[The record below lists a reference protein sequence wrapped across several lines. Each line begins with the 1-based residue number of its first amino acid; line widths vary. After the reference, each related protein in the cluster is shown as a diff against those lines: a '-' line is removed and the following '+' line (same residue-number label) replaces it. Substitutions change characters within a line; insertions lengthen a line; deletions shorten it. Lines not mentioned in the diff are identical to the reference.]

1 MHRTTPVITNTPSV
15 SQTYRTAILS
25 EFKGIDETVNPF
37 SAVKNSAKECTNLYI
52 DDEGT
57 LVTRPRVEF
66 VQDLPKNERYYK
78 TFKLYHKTKKWFWV
92 SVYLNPFQVYVKDS
106 VASKFEEYTVSSSI
120 DIEEPT
126 FFHND
131 QNIFVIGSKANGTSV
146 LYVATFDF
154 NSGTINLKEPT
165 YYLPTSQLYDIE
177 SDSYYTLN
185 EQANL
190 WTSASA
196 ATMYWSLKTISNP
209 VYRKR
214 DLKIVKN
221 EYYDSYKAGNGVT
234 NVYTDDFLLYDHI
247 TQVTLKTDTPTT
259 YECKVL
265 FPDETTTKS
274 IETNVEAL
282 DLTYDPEYDLF
293 IYYDWDEGVVHF
305 NKDNKDEMVNI
316 PSTRGIITDIRNK
329 ILCVIERDRYL
340 HIYSY
345 SKDGTMTELKKF
357 DCGKDGEPTT
367 YRYATLD
374 SIHRKLYV
382 RKMVNGTLEY
392 TGDGH
397 IDFSDLKNI
406 ERVKSDSFDN
416 DPVFNVYYYD
426 VINNITYVETH
437 KGVWDSIDKYVRY
450 SIDKD
455 GVATEQ
461 KYFSNFGTNDRI
473 EIDANG
479 HQLIHLNPEGKIFDN
494 GKIINYDHTGS
505 KFTYI
510 SINDNLLTFFI
521 APGSNYYVISKYK
534 SDTAQPLLYIDMP
547 IEADP
552 PKHINR
558 VSRFNN
564 NFVFWS
570 TKSNTVY
577 FTRYNDPTYIPA
589 SYYEAYGGA
598 NGVKG
603 VLRISDEYLA
613 VLKED
618 QAYITWT
625 KDNLFYSNELRVH
638 TGCSQEDACIVCNY
652 SNLPIM
658 VNNDGVWSLGQSSSV
673 NYQDTV
679 FGSISDR
686 IDKGFTEYLPDK
698 YVLHNHKYYTYI
710 GYNRDESGIIW
721 MYDNRINMWFKWVL
735 PITITDFIEIDDVTY
750 IVSTYSNK
758 HNELY
763 RLNPYG
769 KQVDDDV
776 QYLDEVQRTNP
787 KYINIT
793 WKWVSQP
800 LPLNTLNFKKRIKY
814 LKLIFANKYESDH
827 ITFKY
832 WFRTYTQTEY
842 PTNPRTYTAEITTLK
857 TQKLKP
863 RIPKFDF
870 LQIIL
875 ESNND
880 SDQFEDGVGDT
891 ISTTLND
898 KIGFVSI
905 ALNYLLLEG

>member
-66 VQDLPKNERYYK
+66 VQTFLHTKGRYYK
-78 TFKLYHKTKKWFWV
+78 TFKLYDKTQKWFWV
-92 SVYLNPFQVYVKDS
+92 SVYLDPFEVYVKDS
-106 VASKFEEYTVSSSI
+106 VASNFTQYTTPSSI

-131 QNIFVIGSKANGTSV
+131 QNIFVIGSKADGTSV

-154 NSGTINLKEPT
+154 DSDTINFKEPT

-185 EQANL
+185 EQGNL

-196 ATMYWSLKTISNP
+196 ATMHWSLKTISNP

-221 EYYDSYKAGNGVT
+221 EYYDSYKVEGDLRSFYIDY
-234 NVYTDDFLLYDHI
+234 YTDDFLLYDHI
-247 TQVTLKTDTPTT
+247 TQVISTPNAPITSD
-259 YECKVL
+259 CSVWFADK
-265 FPDETTTKS
+265 TTKS
-274 IETNVEAL
+274 ITTTGGRVV

-293 IYYDWDEGVVHF
+293 IYELNGFVYF
-305 NKDNKDEMVNI
+305 NNVKMD
-316 PSTRGIITDIRNK
+316 GISLTVQTKTDIRNK
-329 ILCVIERDRYL
+329 ILCTIEQIEGKGFLR
-340 HIYSY
+340 IYSY
-345 SKDGTMTELKKF
+345 SKNKTITKLKEF
-357 DCGKDGEPTT
+357 ECNDSAD
-367 YRYATLD
+367 YRYATFD
-374 SIHRKLYV
+374 SIHHKLY
-382 RKMVNGTLEY
+382 MFELLSGISNYLGAGY
-392 TGDGH
+392 
-397 IDFSDLKNI
+397 IDFSDLNNI
-406 ERVKSDSFDN
+406 TRVESDSFDN
-416 DPVFNVYYYD
+416 DPVDRVYYYD
-426 VINNITYVETH
+426 VINNITYVRTH
-437 KGVWDSIDKYVRY
+437 KDVRY

-455 GVATEQ
+455 GVVTEQ

-473 EIDANG
+473 EIDTNG
-479 HQLIHLNPEGKIFDN
+479 HQLIRLNPEGKIFDN
-494 GKIINYDHTGS
+494 GKIIDYDHTGS
-505 KFTYI
+505 EFTYV
-510 SINDNLLTFFI
+510 SINDNLLTHLKSSS
-521 APGSNYYVISKYK
+521 GYWYVISKYK

-673 NYQDTV
+673 NYQDTM

-698 YVLHNHKYYTYI
+698 YILHNHKYYTYI

-758 HNELY
+758 NNKHNELY
-763 RLNPYG
+763 RLDPYG

-776 QYLDEVQRTNP
+776 QYLDEVHRTNP

-842 PTNPRTYTAEITTLK
+842 PTNPKTYTAEIATLK

-891 ISTTLND
+891 VSTTLND

>member
-1 MHRTTPVITNTPSV
+1 MHRTTPVVTNTPSV
-15 SQTYRTAILS
+15 SQTYKTAILS

-66 VQDLPKNERYYK
+66 VQTLPTNGRYYK
-78 TFKLYHKTKKWFWV
+78 TFKLYDKTKKWFWV
-92 SVYLNPFQVYVKDS
+92 SVYLNPFEVYVKDS
-106 VASKFEEYTVSSSI
+106 VASNFIKYTAPSSI

-131 QNIFVIGSKANGTSV
+131 QNKFVIGSKADGTSV

-154 NSGTINLKEPT
+154 DLQTINLKEPT
-165 YYLPTSQLYDIE
+165 YYLPTSQLYDVE
-177 SDSYYTLN
+177 SDSYYKLN

-196 ATMYWSLKTISNP
+196 ATMYWSLKIISNP

-221 EYYDSYKAGNGVT
+221 EYYDSYKAGYGT
-234 NVYTDDFLLYDHI
+234 KFVYTDDFLLYDHI
-247 TQVTLKTDTPTT
+247 TQVTLATSTPPTFDCT
-259 YECKVL
+259 AW
-265 FPDETTTKS
+265 FADNTTKS
-274 IETNVEAL
+274 IKTDVQAV

-293 IYYDWDEGVVHF
+293 IYRDRVEKFVYFDN
-305 NKDNKDEMVNI
+305 NKMEDISSV
-316 PSTRGIITDIRNK
+316 SRIITDIRNK
-329 ILCVIERDRYL
+329 ILCAIEDERFL

-345 SKDGTMTELKKF
+345 SKNKTITKLKDI
-357 DCGKDGEPTT
+357 DCAEAGESAT
-367 YRYATLD
+367 YEFGALD
-374 SIHRKLYV
+374 SIHHKLYME
-382 RKMVNGTLEY
+382 KNVNE
-392 TGDGH
+392 TGKTRGGGH

-406 ERVKSDSFDN
+406 KRITSDSFDN
-416 DPVFNVYYYD
+416 DPVYYVYYYD
-426 VINNITYVETH
+426 VINNITYVETRF
-437 KGVWDSIDKYVRY
+437 DSWY

-455 GVATEQ
+455 GVAIKQ

-494 GKIINYDHTGS
+494 GKIIDYDHTDNGL
-505 KFTYI
+505 TYV
-510 SINDNLLTFFI
+510 SINDNLLTYLTES
-521 APGSNYYVISKYK
+521 GSGYYVISKYK

-638 TGCSQEDACIVCNY
+638 TGCSQEEACIVCNY

-673 NYQDTV
+673 TYQDTV
-679 FGSISDR
+679 FGSISDK

-698 YVLHNHKYYTYI
+698 YILHNHKYYTYI

-758 HNELY
+758 NNELY

-776 QYLDEVQRTNP
+776 QYLDEVYRKNP

-870 LQIIL
+870 LQIVL

-891 ISTTLND
+891 VSTTLND

>member
-1 MHRTTPVITNTPSV
+1 MHRTTPVVTNTPSV
-15 SQTYRTAILS
+15 SQTYKTAILS

-37 SAVKNSAKECTNLYI
+37 SAVKNSAKECTNLYV

-57 LVTRPRVEF
+57 MVTRPRVEF
-66 VQDLPKNERYYK
+66 VQTLPTNERYYK
-78 TFKLYHKTKKWFWV
+78 TFKLYDETQKWFWV
-92 SVYLNPFQVYVKDS
+92 SVYLKPFEVYVKDS
-106 VASKFEEYTVSSSI
+106 VASNFIKYTTPSSI

-131 QNIFVIGSKANGTSV
+131 QNKFVIGSKADGTSK
-146 LYVATFDF
+146 LYVATFNFTTHNVTFSDPDF
-154 NSGTINLKEPT
+154 
-165 YYLPTSQLYDIE
+165 YVPTSQLYDVT
-177 SDSYYTLN
+177 SDSYFALN
-185 EQANL
+185 EQGNL
-190 WTSASA
+190 WTSASSA
-196 ATMYWSLKTISNP
+196 VTYWSLDSLQDETFRKKDFNIAKNDYYTQINTLDCSKTST
-209 VYRKR
+209 
-214 DLKIVKN
+214 
-221 EYYDSYKAGNGVT
+221 S
-234 NVYTDDFLLYDHI
+234 FLLHDFI
-247 TQVTLKTDTPTT
+247 TSYNYTGESHDFAKIIYADGNIKRFNYPTNA
-259 YECKVL
+259 
-265 FPDETTTKS
+265 PDK
-274 IETNVEAL
+274 NYVYL
-282 DLTYDPEYDLF
+282 VHYDPEYDFLILYTHVTGSGIKLY
-293 IYYDWDEGVVHF
+293 IYKNNNSYVIAESFEWIDVVKFKVDITNKVIIAEGIKSGGV
-305 NKDNKDEMVNI
+305 
-316 PSTRGIITDIRNK
+316 
-329 ILCVIERDRYL
+329 Y
-340 HIYSY
+340 
-345 SKDGTMTELKKF
+345 ELKLWSYDKNGMVSGIYTYSPT
-357 DCGKDGEPTT
+357 DREPILGAIDELHSLCLLYNDTSDIVEYINYVDKSNVKLTT
-367 YRYATLD
+367 TTIKQFLN
-374 SIHRKLYV
+374 K
-382 RKMVNGTLEY
+382 
-392 TGDGH
+392 
-397 IDFSDLKNI
+397 
-406 ERVKSDSFDN
+406 
-416 DPVFNVYYYD
+416 NVYYDIKNRKSYFANNVD
-426 VINNITYVETH
+426 YEEIYVIGDDLVLKKSENQSNIGTQDFLKILPPYNLTITLHPENRTVDYGRVGT
-437 KGVWDSIDKYVRY
+437 GLIFPSGI
-450 SIDKD
+450 D
-455 GVATEQ
+455 GV
-461 KYFSNFGTNDRI
+461 NRD
-473 EIDANG
+473 
-479 HQLIHLNPEGKIFDN
+479 LV
-494 GKIINYDHTGS
+494 
-505 KFTYI
+505 I
-510 SINDNLLTFFI
+510 SINGNIIINKGAVML
-521 APGSNYYVISKYK
+521 AYK
-534 SDTAQPLLYIDMP
+534 SSTSKPLLYIDMP
-547 IEADP
+547 IDADP
-552 PKHINR
+552 PKNINR

-570 TKSNTVY
+570 TKSNIVY

-598 NGVKG
+598 DGVKG

-638 TGCSQEDACIVCNY
+638 TGCSQEEACIVCNY

-658 VNNDGVWSLGQSSSV
+658 VNNNGVWSLGQSSSV

-698 YVLHNHKYYTYI
+698 YILHNHKYYTYI

-721 MYDNRINMWFKWVL
+721 VYDNRINMWFKWVL

-758 HNELY
+758 YNELY
-763 RLNPYG
+763 RLEPYG

-776 QYLDEVQRTNP
+776 QYLDEVHRTNP
-787 KYINIT
+787 NYKNIT

-870 LQIIL
+870 LQIVL

-891 ISTTLND
+891 VSTTLND

>member
-1 MHRTTPVITNTPSV
+1 MHRTTPIVTNTPSV

-66 VQDLPKNERYYK
+66 VQTLTTNERYYK
-78 TFKLYHKTKKWFWV
+78 TFKLYDETQKWFWV
-92 SVYLNPFQVYVKDS
+92 SVYLKPFEVYVKES
-106 VASKFEEYTVSSSI
+106 VASNFIKYTAPSI

-131 QNIFVIGSKANGTSV
+131 QNKFVIGSKADGTSV

-154 NSGTINLKEPT
+154 ESDTINLKEPT

-185 EQANL
+185 EQGNL

-221 EYYDSYKAGNGVT
+221 EYYDSYKAGDGIYS
-234 NVYTDDFLLYDHI
+234 VYTDNFLLYDHI
-247 TQVTLKTDTPTT
+247 TQVTRTTSTPPYTFK
-259 YECKVL
+259 CKAW
-265 FPDETTTKS
+265 FADQTTKS
-274 IETNVEAL
+274 ITTDVEAL
-282 DLTYDPEYDLF
+282 DLTYDPEYELF
-293 IYYDWDEGVVHF
+293 IYRDKAKGFVYF
-305 NKDNKDEMVNI
+305 DNVKMDDI
-316 PSTRGIITDIRNK
+316 PTVSRIITDIRNK
-329 ILCVIERDRYL
+329 ILCVMVGKRFLY
-340 HIYSY
+340 IYSY
-345 SKDGTMTELKKF
+345 SKDKTITELKKF
-357 DCGKDGEPTT
+357 EYGELTT
-367 YRYATLD
+367 DRSQTLD
-374 SIHRKLYV
+374 SIHHKLYI
-382 RKMVNGTLEY
+382 RKIDSE
-392 TGDGH
+392 TGKVTGEGH
-397 IDFSDLKNI
+397 IDFSDLNNI
-406 ERVKSDSFDN
+406 KHITSDSFDN
-416 DPVFNVYYYD
+416 DPVSWVYYYD
-426 VINNITYVETH
+426 VINNITYVRTY
-437 KGVWDSIDKYVRY
+437 KDVLY

-494 GKIINYDHTGS
+494 GKIIDYDHTNSG
-505 KFTYI
+505 FTYI
-510 SINDNLLTFFI
+510 SINDNLLTNLTG
-521 APGSNYYVISKYK
+521 PGSEYYVISKYK

-547 IEADP
+547 IDADP

-638 TGCSQEDACIVCNY
+638 TGCSQEEACIVCNY

-698 YVLHNHKYYTYI
+698 YILHNHKYYTYI

-758 HNELY
+758 YNELY
-763 RLNPYG
+763 RLDPYG

-776 QYLDEVQRTNP
+776 QYLDEIHRTNP
-787 KYINIT
+787 KYKNIT

-891 ISTTLND
+891 VSTTLND

>member
-1 MHRTTPVITNTPSV
+1 MHRTTPVVTNTPSV
-15 SQTYRTAILS
+15 SQTYKTAILS

-37 SAVKNSAKECTNLYI
+37 SAVKNSAKECTNLYV

-66 VQDLPKNERYYK
+66 VQTLPTNERYYK
-78 TFKLYHKTKKWFWV
+78 TFKLYDETQKWFWV
-92 SVYLNPFQVYVKDS
+92 SVYLKPFEVYVKDS
-106 VASKFEEYTVSSSI
+106 VASNFIKYAITST

-131 QNIFVIGSKANGTSV
+131 QNKFVIGSKADGTSE

-154 NSGTINLKEPT
+154 NLHTINLKEPT

-177 SDSYYTLN
+177 SDSYYALN
-185 EQANL
+185 EQGNL

-214 DLKIVKN
+214 DLNVIKN
-221 EYYDSYKAGNGVT
+221 EYYDSYKAGYGEKY
-234 NVYTDDFLLYDHI
+234 VYTDDFLLYDHI
-247 TQVTLKTDTPTT
+247 TQVTRTT
-259 YECKVL
+259 STSTTFDCKAW
-265 FPDETTTKS
+265 FADKTTKS
-274 IETNVEAL
+274 ITTDVQAIG
-282 DLTYDPEYDLF
+282 LTYDPEYDLF
-293 IYYDWDEGVVHF
+293 IYSDRVERFVYF
-305 NKDNKDEMVNI
+305 NNDKMVDI
-316 PSTRGIITDIRNK
+316 PPVEKIVIDIRNK
-329 ILCVIERDRYL
+329 ILCAIIDKRFLY
-340 HIYSY
+340 IYSY
-345 SKDGTMTELKKF
+345 SKNKTITKLAEFTYGET
-357 DCGKDGEPTT
+357 GEPTT
-367 YRYATLD
+367 YRYGTLD
-374 SIHRKLYV
+374 SIHHKLYMYKIV
-382 RKMVNGTLEY
+382 SETAKV
-392 TGDGH
+392 TGEGH
-397 IDFSDLKNI
+397 IDFSDLDNI
-406 ERVKSDSFDN
+406 KRVTSDSFDN
-416 DPVFNVYYYD
+416 DPIVHVYYYD
-426 VINNITYVETH
+426 VINNITYVET
-437 KGVWDSIDKYVRY
+437 DKYVRY

-455 GVATEQ
+455 SVTTEQ

-494 GKIINYDHTGS
+494 GKIIDYDHTNSGV
-505 KFTYI
+505 TYI
-510 SINDNLLTFFI
+510 SINDNLLTYLI
-521 APGSNYYVISKYK
+521 KNQGSNYYVMSKYK

-552 PKHINR
+552 PKNINR

-638 TGCSQEDACIVCNY
+638 TGCSQEEACIVCNY

-673 NYQDTV
+673 TYQDTV

-698 YVLHNHKYYTYI
+698 YILHNHKYYTYI
-710 GYNRDESGIIW
+710 GYNRDDSGIIW

-758 HNELY
+758 YNELY
-763 RLNPYG
+763 RLDPYG

-776 QYLDEVQRTNP
+776 QYLDEVHKTNP
-787 KYINIT
+787 NYKNIT

-842 PTNPRTYTAEITTLK
+842 PTNPKTYTAEITTLK

-863 RIPKFDF
+863 RIPRFDF

-880 SDQFEDGVGDT
+880 SDQFEDGVGNT
-891 ISTTLND
+891 VSTTLND

>member
-1 MHRTTPVITNTPSV
+1 MHRTTPIITNTPSV
-15 SQTYRTAILS
+15 SQTYKTAILS

-37 SAVKNSAKECTNLYI
+37 SAVKNSAKECTNLYV

-66 VQDLPKNERYYK
+66 VQTLPTNERYYK
-78 TFKLYHKTKKWFWV
+78 TFKLYDETQKWFWV
-92 SVYLNPFQVYVKDS
+92 SVYLKPFEVYVKDS
-106 VASKFEEYTVSSSI
+106 VASNFIKYAITST

-131 QNIFVIGSKANGTSV
+131 QNKFVIGSKADGTSA

-154 NSGTINLKEPT
+154 NLHTINLKEPT

-177 SDSYYTLN
+177 SDSYYALN
-185 EQANL
+185 EQGNL

-214 DLKIVKN
+214 DLKILKN
-221 EYYDSYKAGNGVT
+221 EYYDYFQKGGLVRYDKDN
-234 NVYTDDFLLYDHI
+234 FLLYDYI
-247 TQVTLKTDTPTT
+247 SKWTLNTSTNKYDCSIFFADKSTKTVSVSFEPKKIAYD
-259 YECKVL
+259 
-265 FPDETTTKS
+265 
-274 IETNVEAL
+274 VEN
-282 DLTYDPEYDLF
+282 DFF
-293 IYYDWDEGVVHF
+293 IILG
-305 NKDNKDEMVNI
+305 
-316 PSTRGIITDIRNK
+316 STRCYINGNETMDISEDLYAPKIDTRNSVIVGYNDLYTK
-329 ILCVIERDRYL
+329 IY
-340 HIYSY
+340 IYSY
-345 SKDGTMTELKKF
+345 SDIGSVIKKAEFTVGAPSGSQAFITIDQLHKRVYLMKNMTTKF
-357 DCGKDGEPTT
+357 LG
-367 YRYATLD
+367 
-374 SIHRKLYV
+374 
-382 RKMVNGTLEY
+382 N
-392 TGDGH
+392 GH
-397 IDFSDLKNI
+397 IDFSDINNI
-406 ERVKSDSFDN
+406 KYEASDDFDA
-416 DPVFNVYYYD
+416 DPVSSVIYYD
-426 VINNITYVETH
+426 VDKNLAFVETD
-437 KGVWDSIDKYVRY
+437 KGFMY
-450 SIDKD
+450 SIDSNN
-455 GVATEQ
+455 VAT
-461 KYFSNFGTNDRI
+461 KKDYWSNIGTND
-473 EIDANG
+473 EISINRQG
-479 HQLIHLNPEGKIFDN
+479 HQLIHLRPEGKIVDN
-494 GKIINYDHTGS
+494 GRITSSTTEIVEGS
-505 KFTYI
+505 VRV
-510 SINDNLLTFFI
+510 SVNDNI
-521 APGSNYYVISKYK
+521 ISYYEAYQDAKIYQIFKYK

-552 PKHINR
+552 PKNINR

-638 TGCSQEDACIVCNY
+638 TGCSQEEACIVCNY

-673 NYQDTV
+673 TYQDTV

-686 IDKGFTEYLPDK
+686 IDKGFTEYLPNK
-698 YVLHNHKYYTYI
+698 YILHNHKYYTYI
-710 GYNRDESGIIW
+710 GYNRDDSGIIW

-758 HNELY
+758 YNELY
-763 RLNPYG
+763 RLDPYG

-776 QYLDEVQRTNP
+776 QYLDEVHKTTPNY
-787 KYINIT
+787 KNIN

-842 PTNPRTYTAEITTLK
+842 PTNPKTYTAEITTLK

-863 RIPKFDF
+863 RIPRFDF

-880 SDQFEDGVGDT
+880 SDQFEDGVGNT
-891 ISTTLND
+891 VSTTLND

>member
-1 MHRTTPVITNTPSV
+1 MHRTTPVVTNTPSV
-15 SQTYRTAILS
+15 SQTYKTAILS

-37 SAVKNSAKECTNLYI
+37 SAVKNSAKECTNLYV

-66 VQDLPKNERYYK
+66 VQTLPTNERYYK
-78 TFKLYHKTKKWFWV
+78 TFKLYDETQKWFWV
-92 SVYLNPFQVYVKDS
+92 SVYLKPFEVYVKDS
-106 VASKFEEYTVSSSI
+106 VASDFIKYAVTST

-131 QNIFVIGSKANGTSV
+131 QNKFVIGSKADGTSE

-154 NSGTINLKEPT
+154 NLHTINLKEPT

-177 SDSYYTLN
+177 SDSYYALN
-185 EQANL
+185 EQGNL

-214 DLKIVKN
+214 DLNVIKN
-221 EYYDSYKAGNGVT
+221 EYYDSYKAGYGEKY
-234 NVYTDDFLLYDHI
+234 VYTDDFLLYDHI
-247 TQVTLKTDTPTT
+247 TQVTRTT
-259 YECKVL
+259 STSTTFDCKAW
-265 FPDETTTKS
+265 FADKTTKS
-274 IETNVEAL
+274 ITTDVQAIG
-282 DLTYDPEYDLF
+282 LTYDPEYDLF
-293 IYYDWDEGVVHF
+293 IYSDRVERFVYF
-305 NKDNKDEMVNI
+305 NNDKMVDI
-316 PSTRGIITDIRNK
+316 PPVEKIVIDIRNK
-329 ILCVIERDRYL
+329 ILCAIIDKRFLY
-340 HIYSY
+340 IYSY
-345 SKDGTMTELKKF
+345 SKNKTITKLAEFTYGET
-357 DCGKDGEPTT
+357 GEPTT
-367 YRYATLD
+367 YRYGTLD
-374 SIHRKLYV
+374 SIHHKLYMYKIV
-382 RKMVNGTLEY
+382 SETAKV
-392 TGDGH
+392 TGEGH
-397 IDFSDLKNI
+397 IDFSDLDNI
-406 ERVKSDSFDN
+406 KRVTSDSFDN
-416 DPVFNVYYYD
+416 DPIDRVYYYD
-426 VINNITYVETH
+426 VINNITYVETNKH
-437 KGVWDSIDKYVRY
+437 VRY

-455 GVATEQ
+455 GVTTEQ

-494 GKIINYDHTGS
+494 GKIIDYDHTNSGV
-505 KFTYI
+505 TYI
-510 SINDNLLTFFI
+510 SINDNLLTYLI
-521 APGSNYYVISKYK
+521 KNPGSNYYVMSKYK

-552 PKHINR
+552 PKNINR

-638 TGCSQEDACIVCNY
+638 TGCSQEEACIVCNY

-673 NYQDTV
+673 TYQDTV

-698 YVLHNHKYYTYI
+698 YILHNHKYYTYI
-710 GYNRDESGIIW
+710 GYNRDDSGIIW

-758 HNELY
+758 YNELY
-763 RLNPYG
+763 RLDPYG

-776 QYLDEVQRTNP
+776 QYLDEVHKTNP
-787 KYINIT
+787 NYKNIT

-842 PTNPRTYTAEITTLK
+842 PTNPKTYTAEITTLK

-863 RIPKFDF
+863 RIPRFDF

-880 SDQFEDGVGDT
+880 SDQFEDGVGNT
-891 ISTTLND
+891 VSTTLND

>member
-1 MHRTTPVITNTPSV
+1 MHRTTPIITNTPSV

-66 VQDLPKNERYYK
+66 VQTFLHTNGRYYK
-78 TFKLYHKTKKWFWV
+78 TFKLYDKTQKWFWV
-92 SVYLNPFQVYVKDS
+92 SVYLNPFEVYVKDS
-106 VASKFEEYTVSSSI
+106 VASEFEEYTTFPSI

-131 QNIFVIGSKANGTSV
+131 QNKFVIGSKADGTSV

-154 NSGTINLKEPT
+154 IAHRVKFSDPDF
-165 YYLPTSQLYDIE
+165 YVPTSQLYDVT
-177 SDSYYTLN
+177 SDSYFALN
-185 EQANL
+185 EQGNL
-190 WTSASA
+190 WTSDSSA
-196 ATMYWSLKTISNP
+196 VTYWSLDSLQDEAFRKKDFDIAKNDYYTQIDTIGCHCTTTSFLLHDFITSYNYVRESHDFAKIIYADGNIKQINYPENAPDKDDVTSLHYDPDFDLLICYTTVNHDTTIYIYKNNNYNVVVTYPRRIVDVFKVDITNKVIIFNSIDSVNGYEICVWSYTKDATASKIFSNAP
-209 VYRKR
+209 GRNRYISAI
-214 DLKIVKN
+214 DELH
-221 EYYDSYKAGNGVT
+221 SMG
-234 NVYTDDFLLYDHI
+234 LLYDR
-247 TQVTLKTDTPTT
+247 TDKKIVGYLNYADKSNVKLINTT
-259 YECKVL
+259 
-265 FPDETTTKS
+265 
-274 IETNVEAL
+274 INVKL
-282 DLTYDPEYDLF
+282 D
-293 IYYDWDEGVVHF
+293 
-305 NKDNKDEMVNI
+305 K
-316 PSTRGIITDIRNK
+316 
-329 ILCVIERDRYL
+329 
-340 HIYSY
+340 
-345 SKDGTMTELKKF
+345 
-357 DCGKDGEPTT
+357 
-367 YRYATLD
+367 
-374 SIHRKLYV
+374 
-382 RKMVNGTLEY
+382 
-392 TGDGH
+392 
-397 IDFSDLKNI
+397 
-406 ERVKSDSFDN
+406 
-416 DPVFNVYYYD
+416 NVYYD
-426 VINNITYVETH
+426 VKNRKSYFADTDNYEEIYVIGDDLVLKKSENQSNIGTQDFLKILPPKNLTITLHPENKTVDY
-437 KGVWDSIDKYVRY
+437 GR
-450 SIDKD
+450 
-455 GVATEQ
+455 
-461 KYFSNFGTNDRI
+461 FGTGFI
-473 EIDANG
+473 YPSEID
-479 HQLIHLNPEGKIFDN
+479 D
-494 GKIINYDHTGS
+494 IN
-505 KFTYI
+505 KNLAI
-510 SINDNLLTFFI
+510 SINGNIITYDGMEI
-521 APGSNYYVISKYK
+521 YGYK
-534 SDTAQPLLYIDMP
+534 SSTSKPLLYIDMP
-547 IEADP
+547 IDADP

-638 TGCSQEDACIVCNY
+638 TGCSQEEACIVCNY

-679 FGSISDR
+679 FGSISDK
-686 IDKGFTEYLPDK
+686 IDKGFTEYIPDK
-698 YVLHNHKYYTYI
+698 YILHNHKYYTYI

-721 MYDNRINMWFKWVL
+721 VYDNRINMWFKWVL

-758 HNELY
+758 YNELY
-763 RLNPYG
+763 RLDPYG

-776 QYLDEVQRTNP
+776 QYLDEVHRTNP
-787 KYINIT
+787 KYKNIT

-842 PTNPRTYTAEITTLK
+842 PTNPRTYTAEIATLK

>member
-1 MHRTTPVITNTPSV
+1 MHRTTPVVTNTPSV

-66 VQDLPKNERYYK
+66 VQTLPTNERYYK
-78 TFKLYHKTKKWFWV
+78 TFKLYDKTQKWFWV
-92 SVYLNPFQVYVKDS
+92 SVYLKPFEVWVKDS
-106 VASKFEEYTVSSSI
+106 VASDFKEYEVLSSI

-131 QNIFVIGSKANGTSV
+131 QNKFVIGSKADGTSV

-154 NSGTINLKEPT
+154 DSDTINLKEPT

-221 EYYDSYKAGNGVT
+221 EYYDSYKVRSDVDS
-234 NVYTDDFLLYDHI
+234 VYTDDFLLYDHI
-247 TQVTLKTDTPTT
+247 IQVTRTTSTPTT
-259 YECKVL
+259 YDCIVC
-265 FPDETTTKS
+265 FADETTKS
-274 IETNVEAL
+274 ITTDVRVT

-293 IYYDWDEGVVHF
+293 IYCDWFKGFVYF
-305 NKDNKDEMVNI
+305 DNEKMG
-316 PSTRGIITDIRNK
+316 GISRVTEIKTDIRNK
-329 ILCVIERDRYL
+329 ILCVIVDERFLY
-340 HIYSY
+340 IYSY
-345 SKDGTMTELKKF
+345 SKNKTITELKKF
-357 DCGKDGEPTT
+357 EYGEAGEPTT
-367 YRYATLD
+367 YRHGTLD
-374 SIHRKLYV
+374 SIHHKLYMQ
-382 RKMVNGTLEY
+382 KYVNETREY
-392 TGDGH
+392 IGEGH

-406 ERVKSDSFDN
+406 KRETSDSFDN
-416 DPVFNVYYYD
+416 DPVDKVYYYD
-426 VINNITYVETH
+426 VINNITYVETE
-437 KGVWDSIDKYVRY
+437 KNVRY

-455 GVATEQ
+455 GVAIEQ

-494 GKIINYDHTGS
+494 GKIIDYDHTGS
-505 KFTYI
+505 EFTYV
-510 SINDNLLTFFI
+510 SINDNLLTHLV
-521 APGSNYYVISKYK
+521 GSESNYYVISKYK
-534 SDTAQPLLYIDMP
+534 SDTAQPLLYIGMP
-547 IEADP
+547 IDADP

-686 IDKGFTEYLPDK
+686 IDKGFTEYIPDK
-698 YVLHNHKYYTYI
+698 YILHNHKYYTYI

-758 HNELY
+758 NNKHNELY

-776 QYLDEVQRTNP
+776 QYLDEVYRTNP

-891 ISTTLND
+891 VSTTLND

>member
-1 MHRTTPVITNTPSV
+1 MYI
-15 SQTYRTAILS
+15 QKDDS
-25 EFKGIDETVNPF
+25 EAGKI
-37 SAVKNSAKECTNLYI
+37 
-52 DDEGT
+52 
-57 LVTRPRVEF
+57 
-66 VQDLPKNERYYK
+66 
-78 TFKLYHKTKKWFWV
+78 
-92 SVYLNPFQVYVKDS
+92 
-106 VASKFEEYTVSSSI
+106 
-120 DIEEPT
+120 
-126 FFHND
+126 
-131 QNIFVIGSKANGTSV
+131 IG
-146 LYVATFDF
+146 
-154 NSGTINLKEPT
+154 E
-165 YYLPTSQLYDIE
+165 
-177 SDSYYTLN
+177 
-185 EQANL
+185 
-190 WTSASA
+190 
-196 ATMYWSLKTISNP
+196 
-209 VYRKR
+209 
-214 DLKIVKN
+214 
-221 EYYDSYKAGNGVT
+221 
-234 NVYTDDFLLYDHI
+234 
-247 TQVTLKTDTPTT
+247 
-259 YECKVL
+259 
-265 FPDETTTKS
+265 
-274 IETNVEAL
+274 
-282 DLTYDPEYDLF
+282 
-293 IYYDWDEGVVHF
+293 
-305 NKDNKDEMVNI
+305 
-316 PSTRGIITDIRNK
+316 
-329 ILCVIERDRYL
+329 
-340 HIYSY
+340 
-345 SKDGTMTELKKF
+345 
-357 DCGKDGEPTT
+357 
-367 YRYATLD
+367 
-374 SIHRKLYV
+374 
-382 RKMVNGTLEY
+382 
-392 TGDGH
+392 GH

-406 ERVKSDSFDN
+406 QRKTSDSFDN
-416 DPVFNVYYYD
+416 DPVDKVYYYD
-426 VINNITYVETH
+426 VINNITYVKTWSN
-437 KGVWDSIDKYVRY
+437 GRY

-473 EIDANG
+473 EIDTNG

-494 GKIINYDHTGS
+494 GKIIDYDHTDSGV
-505 KFTYI
+505 TYV
-510 SINDNLLTFFI
+510 SINDNLLTYLV
-521 APGSNYYVISKYK
+521 GSEFNYYVISKYK

-638 TGCSQEDACIVCNY
+638 TGCSQEEACIVCNY

-686 IDKGFTEYLPDK
+686 IDKGFTEYIPDK
-698 YVLHNHKYYTYI
+698 YILHNHKYYTYI

-750 IVSTYSNK
+750 IVSTYSNE

-776 QYLDEVQRTNP
+776 QYLDEVHRTNP

-891 ISTTLND
+891 VSTTLND

>member
-78 TFKLYHKTKKWFWV
+78 TFKLYDKTQKWFWV
-92 SVYLNPFQVYVKDS
+92 SVYLDPFKVYVKDS
-106 VASKFEEYTVSSSI
+106 VASNFTEYTVLSSI

-131 QNIFVIGSKANGTSV
+131 QNKFVIGSKADGTSV

-154 NSGTINLKEPT
+154 EHKTINLKEPT

-185 EQANL
+185 EQGNL

-196 ATMYWSLKTISNP
+196 ATMHWSLKTISNP

-221 EYYDSYKAGNGVT
+221 EYYDSYKAAYRRSYIDDRA
-234 NVYTDDFLLYDHI
+234 YTDDFLLYDHI
-247 TQVTLKTDTPTT
+247 TQVIRTTSTPTT
-259 YECKVL
+259 YECKA
-265 FPDETTTKS
+265 FFADKTTKS
-274 IETNVEAL
+274 ITTIFQADE
-282 DLTYDPEYDLF
+282 LTYDPEYDLF
-293 IYYDWDEGVVHF
+293 IYIIPGDGYVYF
-305 NKDNKDEMVNI
+305 NNDEMADI
-316 PSTRGIITDIRNK
+316 PYALDIKTDIRNK
-329 ILCVIERDRYL
+329 LCAVMCVVNSERFLR
-340 HIYSY
+340 IYSY
-345 SKDGTMTELKKF
+345 SKDKTITKLKEFKSPNYNLSKF
-357 DCGKDGEPTT
+357 
-367 YRYATLD
+367 D
-374 SIHRKLYV
+374 SIHHKLY
-382 RKMVNGTLEY
+382 LY
-392 TGDGH
+392 TYDTGSSNYIGRGH
-397 IDFSDLKNI
+397 IDFSDLNDIKW
-406 ERVKSDSFDN
+406 VTSDSFDN
-416 DPVFNVYYYD
+416 DPIRNVYYYD
-426 VINNITYVETH
+426 VINNITYVETQ
-437 KGVWDSIDKYVRY
+437 KNVRY

-473 EIDANG
+473 EIDING

-494 GKIINYDHTGS
+494 GKIIDYDYKKSG
-505 KFTYI
+505 FTYI
-510 SINDNLLTFFI
+510 SINDNLLTYFEES
-521 APGSNYYVISKYK
+521 GSNYYVISKYK

-547 IEADP
+547 IKADP

-638 TGCSQEDACIVCNY
+638 TGCSQEEACIVCNY

-679 FGSISDR
+679 FGSISDK

-698 YVLHNHKYYTYI
+698 YILHNHKYYTYI

-721 MYDNRINMWFKWVL
+721 VYDNRINMWFKWVL

-750 IVSTYSNK
+750 IVSTYSNE

-763 RLNPYG
+763 RLDPYG

-776 QYLDEVQRTNP
+776 QYLDEVHRTNP
-787 KYINIT
+787 KYKNIT

>member
-66 VQDLPKNERYYK
+66 VQTLPTNERYYK
-78 TFKLYHKTKKWFWV
+78 TFKLYDKIQKWFWV
-92 SVYLNPFQVYVKDS
+92 SVYLKPFEVYVKAS
-106 VASKFEEYTVSSSI
+106 VASNFEKYTALSSI

-131 QNIFVIGSKANGTSV
+131 QNKFVIGSKADGTSV

-154 NSGTINLKEPT
+154 DSQTINFKEPT

-221 EYYDSYKAGNGVT
+221 EYYDSYIAGNSADS
-234 NVYTDDFLLYDHI
+234 VYTDDFLLYDHI
-247 TQVTLKTDTPTT
+247 TQVTRTT
-259 YECKVL
+259 STSTTFDCKAW
-265 FPDETTTKS
+265 FADKTTKS
-274 IETNVEAL
+274 ITTNVEAV
-282 DLTYDPEYDLF
+282 DLTYDPEYNLF
-293 IYYDWDEGVVHF
+293 IYFDKVKRSVYF
-305 NKDNKDEMVNI
+305 NNDIMVY
-316 PSTRGIITDIRNK
+316 SSSVSRIITDIRNK
-329 ILCVIERDRYL
+329 ILCVIDDERFL
-340 HIYSY
+340 HIISY
-345 SKDGTMTELKKF
+345 SKNKPIEELKTF
-357 DCGKDGEPTT
+357 DYGEAGEIPV

-382 RKMVNGTLEY
+382 YKMVNGTLKY

-406 ERVKSDSFDN
+406 KRETSDSFDN
-416 DPVFNVYYYD
+416 DPVHSVYYYD
-426 VINNITYVETH
+426 VINNITYVETS
-437 KGVWDSIDKYVRY
+437 KGVRY

-479 HQLIHLNPEGKIFDN
+479 HQLIHLNPEGKILDN
-494 GKIINYDHTGS
+494 GKIIDYNHTDS
-505 KFTYI
+505 VFTRI
-510 SINDNLLTFFI
+510 SINDNLLTYFVD
-521 APGSNYYVISKYK
+521 PESSYYVISKYK

-776 QYLDEVQRTNP
+776 QYLDEVYRTNP

-842 PTNPRTYTAEITTLK
+842 PTNPRTYTAEIATLK

-891 ISTTLND
+891 VSTTLND

>member
-1 MHRTTPVITNTPSV
+1 MHRTTPVVTNTPSV
-15 SQTYRTAILS
+15 SQTYKTAILS

-37 SAVKNSAKECTNLYI
+37 SAVKNSAKECTNLYV

-66 VQDLPKNERYYK
+66 VQTLPTNERYYK
-78 TFKLYHKTKKWFWV
+78 TFKLYDETQKWFWV
-92 SVYLNPFQVYVKDS
+92 SVYLKPFEVYVKDS
-106 VASKFEEYTVSSSI
+106 VASNFIKYTAPSSI

-131 QNIFVIGSKANGTSV
+131 QNKFVIGSKADGTSK
-146 LYVATFDF
+146 LYVATFNFTTHNVTFSDPDF
-154 NSGTINLKEPT
+154 YMPA
-165 YYLPTSQLYDIE
+165 SQLYDIT
-177 SDSYYTLN
+177 SDSYFALN
-185 EQANL
+185 EQGNL
-190 WTSASA
+190 WTSSSSA
-196 ATMYWSLKTISNP
+196 VAFWSLKTISDPN
-209 VYRKR
+209 YRKR
-214 DLKIVKN
+214 DLKIIKN
-221 EYYDSYKAGNGVT
+221 DYYESNNLPHYS
-234 NVYTDDFLLYDHI
+234 NVSWVDDFLLYDYVI
-247 TQVTLKTDTPTT
+247 SIFEVAGAEESRQMIAFYADRR
-259 YECKVL
+259 
-265 FPDETTTKS
+265 ETGQGLVIGDKQIVS
-274 IETNVEAL
+274 AH
-282 DLTYDPEYDLF
+282 YDPDYKLF
-293 IYYDWDEGVVHF
+293 IYTVKNSDKVYI
-305 NKDNKDEMVNI
+305 DNNIVSETANVNLLYV
-316 PSTRGIITDIRNK
+316 DIRNK
-329 ILCVIERDRYL
+329 IFCTVDTPRGFTFYK
-340 HIYSY
+340 YS
-345 SKDGTMTELKKF
+345 DNGNVTLLKEILL
-357 DCGKDGEPTT
+357 DASTS
-367 YRYATLD
+367 YRSAVLD
-374 SIHRKLYV
+374 SIHQKLYIEKLDTETQHEV
-382 RKMVNGTLEY
+382 
-392 TGDGH
+392 GDGY
-397 IDFSDLKNI
+397 IDFSNTDDIKHVVSDTFNKDFVENI
-406 ERVKSDSFDN
+406 
-416 DPVFNVYYYD
+416 VYYD
-426 VINNITYVETH
+426 LINNITYVETH
-437 KGVWDSIDKYVRY
+437 SGMYY
-450 SIDKD
+450 SIDQNNNIKQQ
-455 GVATEQ
+455 A
-461 KYFSNFGTNDRI
+461 YHSNFGTNDLI
-473 EIDANG
+473 EIDKNG
-479 HQLIHLNPEGKIFDN
+479 HQLIHLNPEGKKLDN
-494 GKIINYDHTGS
+494 GKILNDAMYEVINTS
-505 KFTYI
+505 I
-510 SINDNLLTFFI
+510 SINDNLLI
-521 APGSNYYVISKYK
+521 LYRSKSNQYIYRTLNYK
-534 SDTAQPLLYIDMP
+534 STTAQPLLYIDMP
-547 IEADP
+547 MEIDP
-552 PKHINR
+552 PKNINR

-570 TKSNTVY
+570 TKSNIVY

-638 TGCSQEDACIVCNY
+638 TGCSQEEACIVCNY

-679 FGSISDR
+679 FGSISDK

-698 YVLHNHKYYTYI
+698 YILHNHKYYTYI

-721 MYDNRINMWFKWVL
+721 VYDNRINMWFKWVL

-758 HNELY
+758 YNELY
-763 RLNPYG
+763 RLDPYG

-776 QYLDEVQRTNP
+776 QYLDEVHKTTPNY
-787 KYINIT
+787 KNIN

-842 PTNPRTYTAEITTLK
+842 PTNPKTYTAEITTLK

-870 LQIIL
+870 LQIVL

-880 SDQFEDGVGDT
+880 SDQFEDGIGNTV
-891 ISTTLND
+891 STTLND

>member
-1 MHRTTPVITNTPSV
+1 MHRTTPIITNTPSV

-66 VQDLPKNERYYK
+66 VQTFLHTNGRYYK
-78 TFKLYHKTKKWFWV
+78 TFKLYDKTQKWFWV
-92 SVYLNPFQVYVKDS
+92 SVYLNPFEVYVKDS
-106 VASKFEEYTVSSSI
+106 VASKFIEYTVSSSI

-131 QNIFVIGSKANGTSV
+131 QNIFVIGSKADGTSV

-154 NSGTINLKEPT
+154 NSRTINFKEPT

-221 EYYDSYKAGNGVT
+221 EYYDSYKAANKIFSADGVFSV
-234 NVYTDDFLLYDHI
+234 VYTDDFLLYDHI
-247 TQVTLKTDTPTT
+247 TEVTRTT
-259 YECKVL
+259 STFTTFDCKVS
-265 FPDETTTKS
+265 FADKTTKS
-274 IETNVEAL
+274 ITTNFQAF

-293 IYYDWDEGVVHF
+293 IYHSNGGFVYF
-305 NKDNKDEMVNI
+305 NNDAMVNI
-316 PSTRGIITDIRNK
+316 PKAIQTKTDIRNK
-329 ILCVIERDRYL
+329 ILCVVQNARHF

-345 SKDGTMTELKKF
+345 SKDKTIKPLAEFEF
-357 DCGKDGEPTT
+357 DDANYGCTT
-367 YRYATLD
+367 FD
-374 SIHRKLYV
+374 SIHHKLYMSKSV
-382 RKMVNGTLEY
+382 GANSKSIGGGY
-392 TGDGH
+392 
-397 IDFSDLKNI
+397 IDFSDLDNI
-406 ERVKSDSFDN
+406 EHETSDSFDN
-416 DPVFNVYYYD
+416 DPVNEVYYYD
-426 VINNITYVETH
+426 VINNITYVRTS
-437 KGVWDSIDKYVRY
+437 GNVRY

-494 GKIINYDHTGS
+494 GKIIDYDQKYS
-505 KFTYI
+505 LFTYV
-510 SINDNLLTFFI
+510 SINDNLLTYFSG
-521 APGSNYYVISKYK
+521 PGSNYYYVISKYK

-638 TGCSQEDACIVCNY
+638 TGCSQEEACIVCNY

-686 IDKGFTEYLPDK
+686 IDKGFTEYIPDK
-698 YVLHNHKYYTYI
+698 YILHNHKYYTYI

-750 IVSTYSNK
+750 IVSTYSNE

-776 QYLDEVQRTNP
+776 QYLDEVHRTNP
-787 KYINIT
+787 KYKNIT

-880 SDQFEDGVGDT
+880 SDQLEDGVGET
-891 ISTTLND
+891 VTTTLND

>member
-1 MHRTTPVITNTPSV
+1 MHRTTPVVTNTPSV
-15 SQTYRTAILS
+15 SQTYKTAILS

-37 SAVKNSAKECTNLYI
+37 SAVKNSAKECTNLYV

-66 VQDLPKNERYYK
+66 VQTLPTNERYYK
-78 TFKLYHKTKKWFWV
+78 TFKLYDETQKWFWV
-92 SVYLNPFQVYVKDS
+92 SVYLKPFEVYVKDS
-106 VASKFEEYTVSSSI
+106 VASNFIKYAVTST

-131 QNIFVIGSKANGTSV
+131 QNKFVIGSKADGTSE

-154 NSGTINLKEPT
+154 NLHTINLKEPT

-177 SDSYYTLN
+177 SDSYYALN
-185 EQANL
+185 EQGNL

-214 DLKIVKN
+214 DLNVIKN
-221 EYYDSYKAGNGVT
+221 EYYDSYKAGYGEKY
-234 NVYTDDFLLYDHI
+234 VYTDDFLLYDHI
-247 TQVTLKTDTPTT
+247 TQVTRTT
-259 YECKVL
+259 STSTTFDCKAW
-265 FPDETTTKS
+265 FADKTTKS
-274 IETNVEAL
+274 ITTDVRAIE
-282 DLTYDPEYDLF
+282 LTYDPEYDLF
-293 IYYDWDEGVVHF
+293 IYSDRVERFVYF
-305 NKDNKDEMVNI
+305 NNDKMVDI
-316 PSTRGIITDIRNK
+316 PPVEKIVIDIRNK
-329 ILCVIERDRYL
+329 ILCAIIDKRFLY
-340 HIYSY
+340 IYSY
-345 SKDGTMTELKKF
+345 SKNKTITKLAEFTYGET
-357 DCGKDGEPTT
+357 GEPTT
-367 YRYATLD
+367 YRYGTLD
-374 SIHRKLYV
+374 SIHHKLYMYKIV
-382 RKMVNGTLEY
+382 SETAEV
-392 TGDGH
+392 TGEGH
-397 IDFSDLKNI
+397 IDFSDLDNI
-406 ERVKSDSFDN
+406 KRVTSDSFDN
-416 DPVFNVYYYD
+416 DPIDHVYYYD
-426 VINNITYVETH
+426 VINNITYVET
-437 KGVWDSIDKYVRY
+437 DKYVRY

-455 GVATEQ
+455 SVTTEQ

-494 GKIINYDHTGS
+494 GKIIDYDHTNSGV
-505 KFTYI
+505 TYI
-510 SINDNLLTFFI
+510 SINDNLLTYLI
-521 APGSNYYVISKYK
+521 KNPGSNYYVMSKYK

-552 PKHINR
+552 PKNINR

-638 TGCSQEDACIVCNY
+638 TGCSQEEACIVCNY

-673 NYQDTV
+673 TYQDTV

-698 YVLHNHKYYTYI
+698 YILHNHKYYTYI
-710 GYNRDESGIIW
+710 GYNRDDSGIIW

-758 HNELY
+758 YNELY
-763 RLNPYG
+763 RLDPYG

-776 QYLDEVQRTNP
+776 QYLDEVHKTNP
-787 KYINIT
+787 NYKNIT

-842 PTNPRTYTAEITTLK
+842 PTNPKTYTAEITTLK

-863 RIPKFDF
+863 RIPRFDF

-880 SDQFEDGVGDT
+880 SDQFEDGVGNT
-891 ISTTLND
+891 VSTTLND

>member
-1 MHRTTPVITNTPSV
+1 MHRTTPVVTNTPSV
-15 SQTYRTAILS
+15 SQTYKTAILS

-66 VQDLPKNERYYK
+66 VQTLPTNERYYK
-78 TFKLYHKTKKWFWV
+78 TFKLYDETQKWFWV
-92 SVYLNPFQVYVKDS
+92 SVYLKPFEVYVKDS
-106 VASKFEEYTVSSSI
+106 VTSNFIKYAIPST

-131 QNIFVIGSKANGTSV
+131 QNKFVIGSKADGTSE
-146 LYVATFDF
+146 LYVATFNF
-154 NSGTINLKEPT
+154 RLHAINLKEST

-177 SDSYYTLN
+177 SDSYYALN
-185 EQANL
+185 EQGNL

-196 ATMYWSLKTISNP
+196 ATMYWSLKTINEP
-209 VYRKR
+209 NYRKR
-214 DLKIVKN
+214 DLKILKN
-221 EYYDSYKAGNGVT
+221 EYYDYFSKIGTDSYDVSE
-234 NVYTDDFLLYDHI
+234 FLLYDYI
-247 TQVTLKTDTPTT
+247 STYSQNSTTNKKDCVVYFADKTSKTVSVDLKPYKIAYDT
-259 YECKVL
+259 
-265 FPDETTTKS
+265 
-274 IETNVEAL
+274 
-282 DLTYDPEYDLF
+282 EYDFFIVYSSGGGCYIKDREITNPPTLF
-293 IYYDWDEGVVHF
+293 RPMIDTK
-305 NKDNKDEMVNI
+305 NKLIIGTDRNYTKVYLLVYSE
-316 PSTRGIITDIRNK
+316 RGAFSGKTEITIN
-329 ILCVIERDRYL
+329 
-340 HIYSY
+340 
-345 SKDGTMTELKKF
+345 DGTMNYVNLHI
-357 DCGKDGEPTT
+357 DQ
-367 YRYATLD
+367 
-374 SIHRKLYV
+374 IHKRIYLEKSYT
-382 RKMVNGTLEY
+382 NGY
-392 TGDGH
+392 FKGGGH
-397 IDFSDLKNI
+397 IDFSDIDNI
-406 ERVKSDSFDN
+406 KYEASDDFDA
-416 DPVFNVYYYD
+416 DPVYSVIYYD
-426 VINNITYVETH
+426 VNKNLTFVETR
-437 KGVWDSIDKYVRY
+437 KGFMY
-450 SIDKD
+450 SIDSKNVVTKKD
-455 GVATEQ
+455 
-461 KYFSNFGTNDRI
+461 YWSNIGTDD
-473 EIDANG
+473 EISIDIQG
-479 HQLIHLNPEGKIFDN
+479 HQLIHLGPEGKIVDN
-494 GKIINYDHTGS
+494 GRIKPSTSVGVEGVVRVSVSDNIIS
-505 KFTYI
+505 
-510 SINDNLLTFFI
+510 
-521 APGSNYYVISKYK
+521 YYEILQGTKMYQIFKYK

-552 PKHINR
+552 PKNINR

-618 QAYITWT
+618 QAYITRT

-638 TGCSQEDACIVCNY
+638 TGCSQEEACIVCNY

-673 NYQDTV
+673 TYQDTV

-698 YVLHNHKYYTYI
+698 YILHNHKYYTYI
-710 GYNRDESGIIW
+710 GYNRDDSGIIW
-721 MYDNRINMWFKWVL
+721 MYDNRIGMWFKWVL

-750 IVSTYSNK
+750 IVSTYSDK
-758 HNELY
+758 YNELY
-763 RLNPYG
+763 RLDPYG

-776 QYLDEVQRTNP
+776 QYLDEVHKTTPNY
-787 KYINIT
+787 KNIN

-842 PTNPRTYTAEITTLK
+842 PTNPKTYTAEITTLK

-863 RIPKFDF
+863 RIPRFDF

-880 SDQFEDGVGDT
+880 SDQFEDGVGNT
-891 ISTTLND
+891 VSTTLND

>member
-15 SQTYRTAILS
+15 SQTYRTAVLS

-66 VQDLPKNERYYK
+66 VQTFLHTNGRYYK
-78 TFKLYHKTKKWFWV
+78 TFKLYDKTQKWFWV
-92 SVYLNPFQVYVKDS
+92 SVYLNPFEVYVKES
-106 VASKFEEYTVSSSI
+106 VASNFIKYTAPSSI

-131 QNIFVIGSKANGTSV
+131 QNKFVIGSKADGTSV

-154 NSGTINLKEPT
+154 DKDTINLKEPT

-190 WTSASA
+190 WTSAST

-214 DLKIVKN
+214 DLKIIKN
-221 EYYDSYKAGNGVT
+221 EYYDYVRKIDLLYGDKDN
-234 NVYTDDFLLYDHI
+234 FLLYDYI
-247 TQVTLKTDTPTT
+247 SEWALNTSTNEYDCFIYFADKSDKSKKTVSVSFKPKKIAYDVENDFFIILGSTSC
-259 YECKVL
+259 YINGN
-265 FPDETTTKS
+265 ETTDIK
-274 IETNVEAL
+274 E
-282 DLTYDPEYDLF
+282 DLYDPKIDTRNRVIVGYNYD
-293 IYYDWDEGVVHF
+293 YTKVY
-305 NKDNKDEMVNI
+305 
-316 PSTRGIITDIRNK
+316 
-329 ILCVIERDRYL
+329 
-340 HIYSY
+340 IYSY
-345 SKDGTMTELKKF
+345 SDIGSITKKAEF
-357 DCGKDGEPTT
+357 TLGDP
-367 YRYATLD
+367 LD
-374 SIHRKLYV
+374 SE
-382 RKMVNGTLEY
+382 TLITIDQLHKHVYLSKNMTTEPSGY
-392 TGDGH
+392 GH
-397 IDFSDLKNI
+397 IDFSDIDKI
-406 ERVKSDSFDN
+406 KYEASDDFN
-416 DPVFNVYYYD
+416 ADPVYSVVYYD
-426 VINNITYVETH
+426 IGKNLTFVETK
-437 KGVWDSIDKYVRY
+437 KGFMY
-450 SIDKD
+450 SIDSNN
-455 GVATEQ
+455 VAT
-461 KYFSNFGTNDRI
+461 KKDYWSNIGTNDI
-473 EIDANG
+473 ISINKQG
-479 HQLIHLNPEGKIFDN
+479 HQLIYLRPEGKIVDN
-494 GKIINYDHTGS
+494 GRITSSTTEIVEGS
-505 KFTYI
+505 VMV
-510 SINDNLLTFFI
+510 SVNDNI
-521 APGSNYYVISKYK
+521 MSYYEPYYGIKKYQIFKYK

-638 TGCSQEDACIVCNY
+638 TGCSQEEACIVCNY

-698 YVLHNHKYYTYI
+698 YILHNHKYYTYI

-750 IVSTYSNK
+750 IVSTYSNE

-763 RLNPYG
+763 RLVPYG

-776 QYLDEVQRTNP
+776 QYLDEVHRTNP
-787 KYINIT
+787 KYKNIT

>member
-1 MHRTTPVITNTPSV
+1 MHRTTPIITNTPSV

-66 VQDLPKNERYYK
+66 VETLSTKGRYYK
-78 TFKLYHKTKKWFWV
+78 TFKLYDKTKKWFWV
-92 SVYLNPFQVYVKDS
+92 SVYLKPFEVYVKES
-106 VASKFEEYTVSSSI
+106 VASNFTKYTAPSII

-131 QNIFVIGSKANGTSV
+131 QNKFVIGSKADGTSV
-146 LYVATFDF
+146 LYVAIFDF
-154 NSGTINLKEPT
+154 KSHKINLKEPT
-165 YYLPTSQLYDIE
+165 YYLPTSQLYDVE
-177 SDSYYTLN
+177 SDSYYKLN
-185 EQANL
+185 EQGNL

-221 EYYDSYKAGNGVT
+221 EYYDSYKVGHGVIS
-234 NVYTDDFLLYDHI
+234 VYTDDFLLYDHI
-247 TQVTLKTDTPTT
+247 TEVTRMTGTSTT
-259 YECKVL
+259 FDCRVWFADK
-265 FPDETTTKS
+265 TTKS
-274 IETNVEAL
+274 ITTNVEATN
-282 DLTYDPEYDLF
+282 LTYDPEYDLF
-293 IYYDWDEGVVHF
+293 IYVDLSKGFVYF
-305 NKDNKDEMVNI
+305 DNDKIVEIPNI
-316 PSTRGIITDIRNK
+316 SSIRIDIRNK
-329 ILCVIERDRYL
+329 ILCAIVDERFL

-345 SKDGTMTELKKF
+345 SKNKTMTELKEF
-357 DCGKDGEPTT
+357 DCDKAGELVTI
-367 YRYATLD
+367 RRMVFD
-374 SIHRKLYV
+374 SIHRKLYMY
-382 RKMVNGTLEY
+382 KLVNGT
-392 TGDGH
+392 TKFVGDGH
-397 IDFSDLKNI
+397 INFLDLDKI
-406 ERVKSDSFDN
+406 ERVTSDSFDN
-416 DPVFNVYYYD
+416 DPAHTVYYYD
-426 VINNITYVETH
+426 VINNITYVETESN
-437 KGVWDSIDKYVRY
+437 GRY

-461 KYFSNFGTNDRI
+461 KYFSNFGTNDCI

-494 GKIINYDHTGS
+494 GKIIDYDQDYS
-505 KFTYI
+505 IFTYV
-510 SINDNLLTFFI
+510 SINDNLLTYFVKSK
-521 APGSNYYVISKYK
+521 SNYYVISKYK
-534 SDTAQPLLYIDMP
+534 SDTAQPLLYVDMP

-638 TGCSQEDACIVCNY
+638 TGCSQEEACIVCNY

-673 NYQDTV
+673 TYQDTV

-698 YVLHNHKYYTYI
+698 YILHNHKYYTYI

-721 MYDNRINMWFKWVL
+721 VYDNRINMWFKWVL

-758 HNELY
+758 NNKYNELY

-776 QYLDEVQRTNP
+776 QYLDEVYRTNP

-800 LPLNTLNFKKRIKY
+800 LPFNTLNFKKRIKY

-842 PTNPRTYTAEITTLK
+842 PTNPRTYTAEIATLK

>member
-1 MHRTTPVITNTPSV
+1 MHRTTPVVTNTPSV
-15 SQTYRTAILS
+15 SQTYKTAILS

-37 SAVKNSAKECTNLYI
+37 SAVKNSAKECTNLYV

-66 VQDLPKNERYYK
+66 VQTLPTNERYYK
-78 TFKLYHKTKKWFWV
+78 TFKLYDETQKWFWV
-92 SVYLNPFQVYVKDS
+92 SVYLKPFEVYVKDS
-106 VASKFEEYTVSSSI
+106 VASNFIKYTAPSSI

-131 QNIFVIGSKANGTSV
+131 QNKFVIGSKADGTSK
-146 LYVATFDF
+146 LYVATFNFTTHNVKFSDPDF
-154 NSGTINLKEPT
+154 YVPA
-165 YYLPTSQLYDIE
+165 SQLYDIT
-177 SDSYYTLN
+177 SDSYFALN
-185 EQANL
+185 EQGNL
-190 WTSASA
+190 WTSSSSA
-196 ATMYWSLKTISNP
+196 VAFWSLKTISNP
-209 VYRKR
+209 NYRKR
-214 DLKIVKN
+214 DLKIIKN
-221 EYYDSYKAGNGVT
+221 DYYESNNLPHYK
-234 NVYTDDFLLYDHI
+234 NVSWADDFLLYDYVI
-247 TQVTLKTDTPTT
+247 SIF
-259 YECKVL
+259 KVAGVEESRQMIA
-265 FPDETTTKS
+265 FYADRRETGQGLVIGDKQIVS
-274 IETNVEAL
+274 AH
-282 DLTYDPEYDLF
+282 YDPDYKLF
-293 IYYDWDEGVVHF
+293 IYTVKNSDKVYI
-305 NKDNKDEMVNI
+305 DNNIVSETANVNLLYV
-316 PSTRGIITDIRNK
+316 DIRNK
-329 ILCVIERDRYL
+329 IFCTVDTPRGFTFYK
-340 HIYSY
+340 YS
-345 SKDGTMTELKKF
+345 DNGNVTLLKEILL
-357 DCGKDGEPTT
+357 DASTS
-367 YRYATLD
+367 YRSAVLD
-374 SIHRKLYV
+374 SIHQKLYIEKLDTETQHEV
-382 RKMVNGTLEY
+382 
-392 TGDGH
+392 GDGY
-397 IDFSDLKNI
+397 IDFSNTDDIKHVVSDTFNKDFVENI
-406 ERVKSDSFDN
+406 
-416 DPVFNVYYYD
+416 VYYD
-426 VINNITYVETH
+426 LINNITYVETH
-437 KGVWDSIDKYVRY
+437 SGMYY
-450 SIDKD
+450 SIDQNNNIK
-455 GVATEQ
+455 Q
-461 KYFSNFGTNDRI
+461 QSYHSNFGTNDLI
-473 EIDANG
+473 EIDKNG
-479 HQLIHLNPEGKIFDN
+479 HQLIHLNPEGKKLDN
-494 GKIINYDHTGS
+494 GKILNDAIYEVINTS
-505 KFTYI
+505 I
-510 SINDNLLTFFI
+510 SINDNLLI
-521 APGSNYYVISKYK
+521 LYRSKSNQYIYRTLNYK
-534 SDTAQPLLYIDMP
+534 STTAQPLLYIDMP
-547 IEADP
+547 MEIDS
-552 PKHINR
+552 PKNINR

-570 TKSNTVY
+570 TKSNIVY

-638 TGCSQEDACIVCNY
+638 TGCSQEEACIVCNY

-698 YVLHNHKYYTYI
+698 YILHNHKYYTYI
-710 GYNRDESGIIW
+710 GYNRDDSGIIW

-758 HNELY
+758 YNELY
-763 RLNPYG
+763 RLDPYG

-776 QYLDEVQRTNP
+776 QYLDEVHRTTPNY
-787 KYINIT
+787 KNIT

-870 LQIIL
+870 LQIVL

-891 ISTTLND
+891 VSTTLND

>member
-15 SQTYRTAILS
+15 SQTYKTAILS

-37 SAVKNSAKECTNLYI
+37 SAVKNSAKECTNLYV

-66 VQDLPKNERYYK
+66 VQTLPTNERYYK
-78 TFKLYHKTKKWFWV
+78 TFKLYDETQKWFWV
-92 SVYLNPFQVYVKDS
+92 SVYLKPFEVYVKDS
-106 VASKFEEYTVSSSI
+106 AASNFIKYAVTSTDV
-120 DIEEPT
+120 EEPT

-131 QNIFVIGSKANGTSV
+131 QNKFVIGSKADGTSE

-154 NSGTINLKEPT
+154 TLHTIKLEEPT
-165 YYLPTSQLYDIE
+165 YYVPTSQLYDIE
-177 SDSYYTLN
+177 SDSYYALN
-185 EQANL
+185 EQGNL

-196 ATMYWSLKTISNP
+196 ATMYWSLKTINDSN
-209 VYRKR
+209 YRKR
-214 DLKIVKN
+214 DLKILKN
-221 EYYDSYKAGNGVT
+221 EYYDYFGKLGSIKYDIDN
-234 NVYTDDFLLYDHI
+234 FLLHDYISKWTLNTSTNKYDCSI
-247 TQVTLKTDTPTT
+247 FFADKSTKTVSVSFEPKKIAYDL
-259 YECKVL
+259 ENEFFIIL
-265 FPDETTTKS
+265 GSTKS
-274 IETNVEAL
+274 YINGNEIGDVQNL
-282 DLTYDPEYDLF
+282 YNPKID
-293 IYYDWDEGVVHF
+293 
-305 NKDNKDEMVNI
+305 
-316 PSTRGIITDIRNK
+316 TRNS
-329 ILCVIERDRYL
+329 VIVGYNNL
-340 HIYSY
+340 YTKLYVYSY
-345 SKDGTMTELKKF
+345 SNTGSVDKRAELTIGAASVSEAYLTIDQLHKRVYLMKNNNF
-357 DCGKDGEPTT
+357 MFLGG
-367 YRYATLD
+367 
-374 SIHRKLYV
+374 
-382 RKMVNGTLEY
+382 
-392 TGDGH
+392 GH
-397 IDFSDLKNI
+397 IDFSNLNDIKY
-406 ERVKSDSFDN
+406 EASDDFDA
-416 DPVFNVYYYD
+416 DPVNSVIYYD
-426 VINNITYVETH
+426 IDKNLTFVETE
-437 KGVWDSIDKYVRY
+437 KEFMY
-450 SIDKD
+450 SIDSNN
-455 GVATEQ
+455 VAT
-461 KYFSNFGTNDRI
+461 KKDYWSNIGTND
-473 EIDANG
+473 EISINQQG
-479 HQLIHLNPEGKIFDN
+479 HQLIHLRPEGKIIDN
-494 GKIINYDHTGS
+494 GRITPSTTEVVEGGVKVS
-505 KFTYI
+505 V
-510 SINDNLLTFFI
+510 NDNI
-521 APGSNYYVISKYK
+521 MSYYTSYQGIQAYQIFKYK

-552 PKHINR
+552 PKNINR

-638 TGCSQEDACIVCNY
+638 TGCSQEEACIVCNY

-698 YVLHNHKYYTYI
+698 YILHNHKYYTYI
-710 GYNRDESGIIW
+710 GYNRDDSGIIW

-758 HNELY
+758 YNELY
-763 RLNPYG
+763 RLDPYG

-776 QYLDEVQRTNP
+776 QYLDEVHKTTPNY
-787 KYINIT
+787 KNIN

-842 PTNPRTYTAEITTLK
+842 PTNPKTYTAEITTLK

-863 RIPKFDF
+863 RIPRFDF

-880 SDQFEDGVGDT
+880 SDQFEDGVGNT
-891 ISTTLND
+891 VSTTLND

>member
-1 MHRTTPVITNTPSV
+1 MHRTTPVVTNAPSV

-66 VQDLPKNERYYK
+66 VETLPTNERYYK
-78 TFKLYHKTKKWFWV
+78 TFKLYDKTQKWFWV
-92 SVYLNPFQVYVKDS
+92 SVYLKPFEVCVKDS
-106 VASKFEEYTVSSSI
+106 VASEFINYTVSPSI

-131 QNIFVIGSKANGTSV
+131 QNKFVIGSKADGTSV

-154 NSGTINLKEPT
+154 NSHKINLKEPT

-177 SDSYYTLN
+177 SDSYYALN
-185 EQANL
+185 EQGNL

-221 EYYDSYKAGNGVT
+221 EYYDSYEVRSDVDP
-234 NVYTDDFLLYDHI
+234 VYTDDFLLYDHI
-247 TQVTLKTDTPTT
+247 TQVTTKPSTPTT
-259 YECKVL
+259 YDCRVWFADK
-265 FPDETTTKS
+265 TTKS
-274 IETNVEAL
+274 ITIDVQPI

-293 IYYDWDEGVVHF
+293 IYRDLSKGFVYF
-305 NKDNKDEMVNI
+305 NNYKMVNI
-316 PSTRGIITDIRNK
+316 PPASEIKTDIRNK
-329 ILCVIERDRYL
+329 ILCVIESERSL

-345 SKDGTMTELKKF
+345 SKNNAIKELVIF
-357 DCGKDGEPTT
+357 DYGKDGEPAVF
-367 YRYATLD
+367 RDATLD
-374 SIHRKLYV
+374 SIHRKLYMYKIV
-382 RKMVNGTLEY
+382 KETMEY
-392 TGDGH
+392 IGEGH
-397 IDFSDLKNI
+397 IDFSDLDNI
-406 ERVKSDSFDN
+406 KRVTFDSFDN
-416 DPVFNVYYYD
+416 DPVDYVYYYD
-426 VINNITYVETH
+426 VINNITYVETV
-437 KGVWDSIDKYVRY
+437 KNVRY

-473 EIDANG
+473 EIDKNG

-494 GKIINYDHTGS
+494 GKIIDYDDTDS
-505 KFTYI
+505 VFTYI
-510 SINDNLLTFFI
+510 SINDNLLTYLYE
-521 APGSNYYVISKYK
+521 SKSDYYVISKYK

-547 IEADP
+547 IEANP

-638 TGCSQEDACIVCNY
+638 TGCSQEEACIVCNY

-698 YVLHNHKYYTYI
+698 YILHNHKYYTYI

-750 IVSTYSNK
+750 IVSTYSNN

-763 RLNPYG
+763 RLDPYG

-776 QYLDEVQRTNP
+776 QYLDEVYRTNP
-787 KYINIT
+787 RYINIT

-800 LPLNTLNFKKRIKY
+800 LPFNTLNFKKRIKY

-880 SDQFEDGVGDT
+880 SDQFEDGIGDT
-891 ISTTLND
+891 VSTTLND

>member
-1 MHRTTPVITNTPSV
+1 MHRTTPVVTNTPNV
-15 SQTYRTAILS
+15 SQTYKTAILS

-37 SAVKNSAKECTNLYI
+37 SAVKNSAKECTNLYV

-66 VQDLPKNERYYK
+66 VQTLPTNERYYK
-78 TFKLYHKTKKWFWV
+78 TFKLYDETQKWFWV
-92 SVYLNPFQVYVKDS
+92 SVYLKPFEVYVKDS
-106 VASKFEEYTVSSSI
+106 AASNFIKYTAPTTI

-131 QNIFVIGSKANGTSV
+131 QNKFVIGSKADGTSK
-146 LYVATFDF
+146 LYVATFNFATHNITFSD
-154 NSGTINLKEPT
+154 PD
-165 YYLPTSQLYDIE
+165 YYIPTSQLYDVT
-177 SDSYYTLN
+177 SDSYFALN
-185 EQANL
+185 EQGNL
-190 WTSASA
+190 WTSASSA
-196 ATMYWSLKTISNP
+196 VTYWSLDSLQDETFRKKDFEISKND
-209 VYRKR
+209 YYTQINTTDCQRTTTSFLLHDFITTYNYTGKSH
-214 DLKIVKN
+214 DFAKIVYANGNIKQINYPTGAPDKN
-221 EYYDSYKAGNGVT
+221 YVYLVHYDPDYDFLILYTHVTGSEIKLYIYKNNNHYVIAESLKWIGVINFKVDIT
-234 NVYTDDFLLYDHI
+234 NKVIMAEGIKSDNVYELKLWSYDKNGMVSGIYTHSSTDTEHILTAIDELHSLCLLYN
-247 TQVTLKTDTPTT
+247 DTSDIAE
-259 YECKVL
+259 YINYVDKSNVKL
-265 FPDETTTKS
+265 TTTTIKQS
-274 IETNVEAL
+274 L
-282 DLTYDPEYDLF
+282 
-293 IYYDWDEGVVHF
+293 
-305 NKDNKDEMVNI
+305 NK
-316 PSTRGIITDIRNK
+316 
-329 ILCVIERDRYL
+329 
-340 HIYSY
+340 
-345 SKDGTMTELKKF
+345 
-357 DCGKDGEPTT
+357 
-367 YRYATLD
+367 
-374 SIHRKLYV
+374 
-382 RKMVNGTLEY
+382 
-392 TGDGH
+392 
-397 IDFSDLKNI
+397 
-406 ERVKSDSFDN
+406 
-416 DPVFNVYYYD
+416 NVYYDIENRKSYFAYQSTYD
-426 VINNITYVETH
+426 EIYVIGDDLVLKKSENQSNMGTQDFLKILPPYNLTITLRPENREVDYGRIGESTIFPSQVE
-437 KGVWDSIDKYVRY
+437 GEN
-450 SIDKD
+450 KD
-455 GVATEQ
+455 LA
-461 KYFSNFGTNDRI
+461 
-473 EIDANG
+473 
-479 HQLIHLNPEGKIFDN
+479 
-494 GKIINYDHTGS
+494 
-505 KFTYI
+505 I
-510 SINDNLLTFFI
+510 SINGNI
-521 APGSNYYVISKYK
+521 IISNGTVILAYK
-534 SDTAQPLLYIDMP
+534 SSTSKPLLYIDMP
-547 IEADP
+547 IDADP
-552 PKHINR
+552 PKNINR
-558 VSRFNN
+558 VGRFNN

-570 TKSNTVY
+570 TKSNIVY

-638 TGCSQEDACIVCNY
+638 TGCSQEEACIVCNY

-698 YVLHNHKYYTYI
+698 YILHNHKYYTYI
-710 GYNRDESGIIW
+710 GYNRDDSGIIW

-758 HNELY
+758 YNELY
-763 RLNPYG
+763 RLDPYG

-776 QYLDEVQRTNP
+776 QYLDEVHRTTPNY
-787 KYINIT
+787 KNIT

-800 LPLNTLNFKKRIKY
+800 LPLNTLNYKKRIKY

-880 SDQFEDGVGDT
+880 SDQFEDGVGNT
-891 ISTTLND
+891 VSTTLND

>member
-66 VQDLPKNERYYK
+66 VQNLPTNERYYK
-78 TFKLYHKTKKWFWV
+78 TFKLYDKMQKWFWV
-92 SVYLNPFQVYVKDS
+92 SVYLNQFKVYVKES
-106 VASKFEEYTVSSSI
+106 VASNFTEYTVLSSI

-154 NSGTINLKEPT
+154 DKDTINFKEPT

-221 EYYDSYKAGNGVT
+221 EYYDSYKVEGDFYSSAIGYVRS
-234 NVYTDDFLLYDHI
+234 VYTDDFLLYDHI
-247 TQVTLKTDTPTT
+247 TQVTLTTSTPTT
-259 YECKVL
+259 YKCKAL
-265 FPDETTTKS
+265 FADKTTKS
-274 IETNVEAL
+274 ITTDFRPV
-282 DLTYDPEYDLF
+282 DLTYDPEYELF
-293 IYYDWDEGVVHF
+293 IYSDVDAGGFVYF
-305 NKDNKDEMVNI
+305 NNDKMDDI
-316 PSTRGIITDIRNK
+316 PHVLRIITDIRNK
-329 ILCVIERDRYL
+329 ILCTIEGDRFL

-345 SKDGTMTELKKF
+345 SKNKTISELKKF
-357 DCGKDGEPTT
+357 ELVKEGQFTDYSLSTF
-367 YRYATLD
+367 D
-374 SIHRKLYV
+374 SIHHKLYMYKHA
-382 RKMVNGTLEY
+382 R
-392 TGDGH
+392 GDINYYGEGH

-406 ERVKSDSFDN
+406 KYVTSDSFDN
-416 DPVFNVYYYD
+416 DPVENVYYYD
-426 VINNITYVETH
+426 VINNITYVETT
-437 KGVWDSIDKYVRY
+437 SNRRY

-479 HQLIHLNPEGKIFDN
+479 HQLIHLTPEGKIFDN
-494 GKIINYDHTGS
+494 GKIIDYDHTNSG
-505 KFTYI
+505 FTYI
-510 SINDNLLTFFI
+510 SINDNLLTHLI
-521 APGSNYYVISKYK
+521 EPESNYYVISKYK

-638 TGCSQEDACIVCNY
+638 TGCSQEEACIVCNY

-658 VNNDGVWSLGQSSSV
+658 VNNEGVWSLGQSSSV
-673 NYQDTV
+673 TYQDTV
-679 FGSISDR
+679 FGSISER

-698 YVLHNHKYYTYI
+698 YILHNHKYYTYI

-721 MYDNRINMWFKWVL
+721 VYDNRINMWFKWVL

-750 IVSTYSNK
+750 IVSTYSNE

-763 RLNPYG
+763 RLDPYG

-776 QYLDEVQRTNP
+776 QYLDEVHRTNP

>member
-1 MHRTTPVITNTPSV
+1 MHRTTPVVTNTPNV
-15 SQTYRTAILS
+15 SQTYKTAILS

-37 SAVKNSAKECTNLYI
+37 SAVKNSAKECTNLYV

-66 VQDLPKNERYYK
+66 VQTLPTNERYYK
-78 TFKLYHKTKKWFWV
+78 TFKLYDETQKWFWV
-92 SVYLNPFQVYVKDS
+92 SVYLKPFEVYVKDS
-106 VASKFEEYTVSSSI
+106 VASNFIKYTAPSSI

-131 QNIFVIGSKANGTSV
+131 QNKFVIGSKADGTSK
-146 LYVATFDF
+146 LYVATFNFTTHSVKFSDPDF
-154 NSGTINLKEPT
+154 
-165 YYLPTSQLYDIE
+165 YAPTSQLYDVT
-177 SDSYYTLN
+177 SDSYFALN
-185 EQANL
+185 EQGNL
-190 WTSASA
+190 WTSSSSA
-196 ATMYWSLKTISNP
+196 VAFWSLKTISNP
-209 VYRKR
+209 NYRKR
-214 DLKIVKN
+214 DLKIIKN
-221 EYYDSYKAGNGVT
+221 DYYESNNLPHYA
-234 NVYTDDFLLYDHI
+234 NVSWTDDFLLYDYVI
-247 TQVTLKTDTPTT
+247 SIFEVAGMEKSRQMIAFYADRR
-259 YECKVL
+259 
-265 FPDETTTKS
+265 ETGQGLVIGDKQIVS
-274 IETNVEAL
+274 AH
-282 DLTYDPEYDLF
+282 YDPDYKLF
-293 IYYDWDEGVVHF
+293 IYTVKNSDKVYIDNNVVSETA
-305 NKDNKDEMVNI
+305 NVNLLYV
-316 PSTRGIITDIRNK
+316 DIRNK
-329 ILCVIERDRYL
+329 IFCTINNPRGFTFYK
-340 HIYSY
+340 YS
-345 SKDGTMTELKKF
+345 DNGNVTLLKEILL
-357 DCGKDGEPTT
+357 DASAS
-367 YRYATLD
+367 YRSAILD
-374 SIHRKLYV
+374 SIHQKLYI
-382 RKMVNGTLEY
+382 RKINTEQIYEV
-392 TGDGH
+392 GDGY
-397 IDFSDLKNI
+397 IDFSNTDDIKHVVSDTFDKDFVENI
-406 ERVKSDSFDN
+406 V
-416 DPVFNVYYYD
+416 YYD

-437 KGVWDSIDKYVRY
+437 SGMYY
-450 SIDKD
+450 SIDQNNNIKQQ
-455 GVATEQ
+455 A
-461 KYFSNFGTNDRI
+461 YHSNFGTNDLI
-473 EIDANG
+473 EIDKNG
-479 HQLIHLNPEGKIFDN
+479 HQLIHLNPEGKKLDN
-494 GKIINYDHTGS
+494 GKILNDAMYEVIKTR
-505 KFTYI
+505 I
-510 SINDNLLTFFI
+510 SINDNLLI
-521 APGSNYYVISKYK
+521 LYRSKSNQYIYRTLNYK
-534 SDTAQPLLYIDMP
+534 STTAQPLLYIDMP
-547 IEADP
+547 MEIDP
-552 PKHINR
+552 PKNINR
-558 VSRFNN
+558 VGRFNN

-570 TKSNTVY
+570 TKSNIVY

-638 TGCSQEDACIVCNY
+638 TGCSQEEACIVCNY

-673 NYQDTV
+673 TYQDTV

-698 YVLHNHKYYTYI
+698 YILHNHKYYTYI

-758 HNELY
+758 YNELY
-763 RLNPYG
+763 RLDPYG

-776 QYLDEVQRTNP
+776 QYLDEVHRTTPNY
-787 KYINIT
+787 KNIN

-842 PTNPRTYTAEITTLK
+842 PTNPRTYTAEITTLN

-880 SDQFEDGVGDT
+880 SDQFEDGVGNT
-891 ISTTLND
+891 VSTTLND

>member
-1 MHRTTPVITNTPSV
+1 MHRTTPIVTNTPSV

-66 VQDLPKNERYYK
+66 VQTLPTKGRYYK
-78 TFKLYHKTKKWFWV
+78 TFKLYDETKKWFWV
-92 SVYLNPFQVYVKDS
+92 SVYLKPFEVYVKES
-106 VASKFEEYTVSSSI
+106 VASNFIKYTAPSI

-131 QNIFVIGSKANGTSV
+131 QNKFVIGSKADGTSV

-154 NSGTINLKEPT
+154 DSRTINLKEPT

-185 EQANL
+185 EQGNL
-190 WTSASA
+190 WTSASV

-214 DLKIVKN
+214 GLKIVKN
-221 EYYDSYKAGNGVT
+221 EYYDSYKAGYDAINL
-234 NVYTDDFLLYDHI
+234 NIDDFLLYDQI

-274 IETNVEAL
+274 IETNVEVL

-293 IYYDWDEGVVHF
+293 IYYDWDKGVVHF

-340 HIYSY
+340 YIYSY
-345 SKDGTMTELKKF
+345 SKNKTIKELKKF
-357 DCGKDGEPTT
+357 DYGEAGEIPV

-416 DPVFNVYYYD
+416 DPVSNVYYYD

-510 SINDNLLTFFI
+510 SINDNLLTYLR
-521 APGSNYYVISKYK
+521 APGSDYYVISKYK

-679 FGSISDR
+679 FGSISDK
-686 IDKGFTEYLPDK
+686 IDKGFTEYIPDK
-698 YVLHNHKYYTYI
+698 YILHNHKYYTYI

-750 IVSTYSNK
+750 IVSTYSKQN
-758 HNELY
+758 NELY

-776 QYLDEVQRTNP
+776 QYLDEVHRTNP

-891 ISTTLND
+891 VSTTLND

>member
-1 MHRTTPVITNTPSV
+1 MHRTTPVVTNTPSV
-15 SQTYRTAILS
+15 SQTYRTAVLS

-66 VQDLPKNERYYK
+66 VQTFLHTNGRYYK
-78 TFKLYHKTKKWFWV
+78 TFKLYDKTQKWFWV
-92 SVYLNPFQVYVKDS
+92 SVYLKPFEVYVKAS
-106 VASKFEEYTVSSSI
+106 VVSDFEKYTVPSSI

-131 QNIFVIGSKANGTSV
+131 QNKFVIGSKADGTSV

-154 NSGTINLKEPT
+154 ESQTINLKEPT
-165 YYLPTSQLYDIE
+165 YYLPTSQLYDVE
-177 SDSYYTLN
+177 SDSYYKLN
-185 EQANL
+185 EQGNL

-196 ATMYWSLKTISNP
+196 ATMYWSLKTISDP

-221 EYYDSYKAGNGVT
+221 EYYDSYKAGTGSKF
-234 NVYTDDFLLYDHI
+234 VYTDDFLLYDHI
-247 TQVTLKTDTPTT
+247 TDVTLTTSTPTDTF
-259 YECKVL
+259 ECKAW
-265 FPDETTTKS
+265 FADKTIKS
-274 IETNVEAL
+274 ITTNVQAIE
-282 DLTYDPEYDLF
+282 LTYDPEYDLF
-293 IYYDWDEGVVHF
+293 IYRDRVEDFVYF
-305 NKDNKDEMVNI
+305 NNDRMVDI
-316 PSTRGIITDIRNK
+316 PPVSRIITDIRNK
-329 ILCVIERDRYL
+329 ILCAIVDERFL

-345 SKDGTMTELKKF
+345 SKNKTITKLAEFTYGET
-357 DCGKDGEPTT
+357 GEPTT
-367 YRYATLD
+367 YRFGTLD
-374 SIHRKLYV
+374 SIHHKLYMYKV
-382 RKMVNGTLEY
+382 VSETAKA
-392 TGDGH
+392 TGEGH
-397 IDFSDLKNI
+397 IDFSDLDNI
-406 ERVKSDSFDN
+406 KRITSDSFDN
-416 DPVFNVYYYD
+416 DPVENVYYYD
-426 VINNITYVETH
+426 VINNITYVETY
-437 KGVWDSIDKYVRY
+437 KNVRY

-455 GVATEQ
+455 GVAIEQ

-494 GKIINYDHTGS
+494 GKIIDYDHTDSG
-505 KFTYI
+505 FTYI
-510 SINDNLLTFFI
+510 SINDNLLTYLI
-521 APGSNYYVISKYK
+521 KPGSDYYVISKYK

-552 PKHINR
+552 PKNINR

-638 TGCSQEDACIVCNY
+638 TGCSQEEACIVCNY

-679 FGSISDR
+679 FGSISDK

-750 IVSTYSNK
+750 IVSTYSNE

-763 RLNPYG
+763 RLDPYG

-776 QYLDEVQRTNP
+776 QYLDEVHRTNP

-891 ISTTLND
+891 VSTTLND

>member
-15 SQTYRTAILS
+15 SQMYRTAILS

-66 VQDLPKNERYYK
+66 VQDLPTNERYYK
-78 TFKLYHKTKKWFWV
+78 TFKLYDKTQKWFWV
-92 SVYLNPFQVYVKDS
+92 SVYLKPFAVYVKES
-106 VASKFEEYTVSSSI
+106 VASNFTKYTASPSI

-131 QNIFVIGSKANGTSV
+131 QNIFVIGSKADGTSV

-154 NSGTINLKEPT
+154 DLDTINLKEPT
-165 YYLPTSQLYDIE
+165 YYLPTSQLYDVE
-177 SDSYYTLN
+177 SDSYYKLN
-185 EQANL
+185 EQGNL

-221 EYYDSYKAGNGVT
+221 EYYDSYKVEGNFYTSEVGVVRS
-234 NVYTDDFLLYDHI
+234 VYTDDFLLYDHI
-247 TQVTLKTDTPTT
+247 TVATRTTSTPTT
-259 YECKVL
+259 YDCTVY
-265 FPDETTTKS
+265 FADETTKS
-274 IETNVEAL
+274 ITTNVQAT

-293 IYYDWDEGVVHF
+293 IYMSLGGGSVYF
-305 NKDNKDEMVNI
+305 NNDRMVNI
-316 PSTRGIITDIRNK
+316 PSAISIITDIRNK
-329 ILCVIERDRYL
+329 ILCVMKNARFFY
-340 HIYSY
+340 IYSY
-345 SKDGTMTELKKF
+345 SKDKTIKELAKF
-357 DCGKDGEPTT
+357 EFDDANYNCTT
-367 YRYATLD
+367 FD
-374 SIHRKLYV
+374 SIHHKLYMD
-382 RKMVNGTLEY
+382 KMVGANSFPIGGGY
-392 TGDGH
+392 

-406 ERVKSDSFDN
+406 KRVTSDSFDN
-416 DPVFNVYYYD
+416 DPVDWVYYYD
-426 VINNITYVETH
+426 VINNITYVETF
-437 KGVWDSIDKYVRY
+437 GDVRY

-473 EIDANG
+473 EIDINN

-494 GKIINYDHTGS
+494 GKIIDYDHS
-505 KFTYI
+505 NSVFTHI
-510 SINDNLLTFFI
+510 SINDNLLTLFI
-521 APGSNYYVISKYK
+521 GRGSETDYYVISKYK

-618 QAYITWT
+618 QTYITWT

-638 TGCSQEDACIVCNY
+638 TGCSQEEACIVCNY

-673 NYQDTV
+673 TYQDTV

-698 YVLHNHKYYTYI
+698 YILHNHKYYTYI

-721 MYDNRINMWFKWVL
+721 VYDNRINMWFKWVL

-750 IVSTYSNK
+750 IVSTYSNE

-776 QYLDEVQRTNP
+776 QYLDEVHRTNP

-891 ISTTLND
+891 VSTTLND

>member
-1 MHRTTPVITNTPSV
+1 MHRTTPIVTNTPSV

-66 VQDLPKNERYYK
+66 VETLATNERYYK
-78 TFKLYHKTKKWFWV
+78 TFKLYDKTQKWFWV
-92 SVYLNPFQVYVKDS
+92 SVYFEKRFKVYVKDS
-106 VASKFEEYTVSSSI
+106 VASKFIEYTTFPSI

-131 QNIFVIGSKANGTSV
+131 QNTFVIGSKADGTSV

-154 NSGTINLKEPT
+154 KARTINLIEPT

-196 ATMYWSLKTISNP
+196 ATMHWSLKTISNP

-221 EYYDSYKAGNGVT
+221 EYYDSYKAAYRRSYIDDRA
-234 NVYTDDFLLYDHI
+234 YTDDFLLYDHI
-247 TQVTLKTDTPTT
+247 TQVIRTTSTPTT
-259 YECKVL
+259 YECKA
-265 FPDETTTKS
+265 FFADKTTKS
-274 IETNVEAL
+274 ITTIFQADE
-282 DLTYDPEYDLF
+282 LTYDPEYDLF
-293 IYYDWDEGVVHF
+293 IYIIPGDGYVYF
-305 NKDNKDEMVNI
+305 DNDEMADI
-316 PSTRGIITDIRNK
+316 PYALDIKTDIRNK
-329 ILCVIERDRYL
+329 LCAVMCVVNSERFLR
-340 HIYSY
+340 IYSY
-345 SKDGTMTELKKF
+345 SKDKTITKLKEFKSPNYNLSKF
-357 DCGKDGEPTT
+357 
-367 YRYATLD
+367 D
-374 SIHRKLYV
+374 SIHHKLY
-382 RKMVNGTLEY
+382 LY
-392 TGDGH
+392 DYDTGSSNYIGRGH
-397 IDFSDLKNI
+397 IDFSDLDNI
-406 ERVKSDSFDN
+406 KWVTSDSFDN
-416 DPVFNVYYYD
+416 DPIRNVYYYD
-426 VINNITYVETH
+426 VINNITYVETY
-437 KGVWDSIDKYVRY
+437 KNVRY

-473 EIDANG
+473 EIDKNG

-494 GKIINYDHTGS
+494 GKIIDYDYKKSG
-505 KFTYI
+505 FTYI
-510 SINDNLLTFFI
+510 SINDNLLTHFEES
-521 APGSNYYVISKYK
+521 GSNYYVISKYK

-698 YVLHNHKYYTYI
+698 YILHNHKYYTYI

-750 IVSTYSNK
+750 IVSTYSNE

-763 RLNPYG
+763 RLDPYG

-776 QYLDEVQRTNP
+776 QYLDEVHRTNP
-787 KYINIT
+787 KYKNIT

-891 ISTTLND
+891 VSTTLND

>member
-1 MHRTTPVITNTPSV
+1 MHRTTPIITNTPSV

-25 EFKGIDETVNPF
+25 EFKGIDETVDPF

-57 LVTRPRVEF
+57 LVTRPRVEY
-66 VQDLPKNERYYK
+66 VEKIQTSSKYYK
-78 TFKLYHKTKKWFWV
+78 TFKLYDKDKKWFWV
-92 SVYLNPFQVYVKDS
+92 SVYLNPFEVYVKDS
-106 VASKFEEYTVSSSI
+106 VASNFEKYEAPSSI

-131 QNIFVIGSKANGTSV
+131 QNKFVIGSKADGTSV

-154 NSGTINLKEPT
+154 KSHKINLKEPT

-177 SDSYYTLN
+177 NDSYYTLN

-196 ATMYWSLKTISNP
+196 ATMLWSLKTISNP

-221 EYYDSYKAGNGVT
+221 EYYDSYKPGNGAI

-247 TQVTLKTDTPTT
+247 TQVTPTT
-259 YECKVL
+259 GTSTTFDCKAW
-265 FPDETTTKS
+265 FADKTTKS
-274 IETNVEAL
+274 ITTDVEPI

-293 IYYDWDEGVVHF
+293 IYRDGTEGFVYF
-305 NKDNKDEMVNI
+305 DNDKMDGI
-316 PSTRGIITDIRNK
+316 PPAICIITDIRNK
-329 ILCVIERDRYL
+329 ILCAIEDHRFL

-345 SKDGTMTELKKF
+345 SKNKTITELKKF
-357 DCGKDGEPTT
+357 DYGEAGEIPV
-367 YRYATLD
+367 YRYATFD

-382 RKMVNGTLEY
+382 RKMVNGTWKY

-397 IDFSDLKNI
+397 IDFSDLDNI
-406 ERVKSDSFDN
+406 KRETSDSFDN
-416 DPVFNVYYYD
+416 DPVYCVCYYD
-426 VINNITYVETH
+426 VINNITYIRT
-437 KGVWDSIDKYVRY
+437 KTYIMSRIDEDVLY

-455 GVATEQ
+455 GVAIEQ

-473 EIDANG
+473 EIDTNG

-494 GKIINYDHTGS
+494 GKIIDYDHTGS
-505 KFTYI
+505 VFTYV
-510 SINDNLLTFFI
+510 SINDNLLTHLV
-521 APGSNYYVISKYK
+521 GSESRYYVISKYK

-638 TGCSQEDACIVCNY
+638 TGCSQEEACIVCNY

-758 HNELY
+758 YNELY

-776 QYLDEVQRTNP
+776 QYLDEVHRTNP

-842 PTNPRTYTAEITTLK
+842 PTNPRTYTAEIATLK

-880 SDQFEDGVGDT
+880 SDQFEDGLGETV
-891 ISTTLND
+891 STTLND

>member
-1 MHRTTPVITNTPSV
+1 MHRTTPVVTNTPSV
-15 SQTYRTAILS
+15 SQTYKTAILS

-37 SAVKNSAKECTNLYI
+37 SAVKNSAKECTNLYV

-66 VQDLPKNERYYK
+66 VQTLPTNERYYK
-78 TFKLYHKTKKWFWV
+78 TFKLYDETQKWFWV
-92 SVYLNPFQVYVKDS
+92 SVYLKPFEVYVKDS
-106 VASKFEEYTVSSSI
+106 VASDFIKYAVTST

-131 QNIFVIGSKANGTSV
+131 QNKFVIGSKADGTSE
-146 LYVATFDF
+146 LYVAIFDF
-154 NSGTINLKEPT
+154 NLHTINLKEPT

-177 SDSYYTLN
+177 SDSYYALN
-185 EQANL
+185 EQGNL

-214 DLKIVKN
+214 DLNVIKN
-221 EYYDSYKAGNGVT
+221 EYYDSYKAGYGEKY
-234 NVYTDDFLLYDHI
+234 VYTDDFLLYDHI
-247 TQVTLKTDTPTT
+247 TQVTRTT
-259 YECKVL
+259 STSTTFDCKAW
-265 FPDETTTKS
+265 FADKTTKS
-274 IETNVEAL
+274 ITTDVQAIG
-282 DLTYDPEYDLF
+282 LTYDPEYDLF
-293 IYYDWDEGVVHF
+293 IYSDRVERFVYF
-305 NKDNKDEMVNI
+305 NNDKMVDI
-316 PSTRGIITDIRNK
+316 PPVEKIVIDIRNK
-329 ILCVIERDRYL
+329 ILCAIIDKRFLY
-340 HIYSY
+340 IYSY
-345 SKDGTMTELKKF
+345 SKNKTITKLAEFTYGET
-357 DCGKDGEPTT
+357 GEPTT
-367 YRYATLD
+367 YRYGTLD
-374 SIHRKLYV
+374 SIHHKLYMYKIV
-382 RKMVNGTLEY
+382 SETAKV
-392 TGDGH
+392 TGEGH
-397 IDFSDLKNI
+397 IDFSDLDNI
-406 ERVKSDSFDN
+406 KRVTSDSFDN
-416 DPVFNVYYYD
+416 DPIVHVYYYD
-426 VINNITYVETH
+426 VINNITYVET
-437 KGVWDSIDKYVRY
+437 DKYVRY

-455 GVATEQ
+455 SVTTEQ

-494 GKIINYDHTGS
+494 GKIIDYDHTNSGV
-505 KFTYI
+505 TYI
-510 SINDNLLTFFI
+510 SINDNLLTYLI
-521 APGSNYYVISKYK
+521 KNQGSNYYVMSKYK

-552 PKHINR
+552 PKNINR

-638 TGCSQEDACIVCNY
+638 TGCSQEEACIVCNY

-673 NYQDTV
+673 TYQDTV

-698 YVLHNHKYYTYI
+698 YILHNHKYYTYI
-710 GYNRDESGIIW
+710 GYNRDDSGIIW

-758 HNELY
+758 YNELY
-763 RLNPYG
+763 RLDPYG

-776 QYLDEVQRTNP
+776 QYLDEVHKTTPNY
-787 KYINIT
+787 KNIN

-842 PTNPRTYTAEITTLK
+842 PTNPKTYTAEITTLK

-863 RIPKFDF
+863 RIPRFDF

-880 SDQFEDGVGDT
+880 SDQFEDGVGNT
-891 ISTTLND
+891 VSTTLND

>member
-1 MHRTTPVITNTPSV
+1 MHRTTPIITNTPSV

-66 VQDLPKNERYYK
+66 VQTLPTNERYYK
-78 TFKLYHKTKKWFWV
+78 TFKLYDKTQKWFWV
-92 SVYLNPFQVYVKDS
+92 SVYLKPFEVYVKNS
-106 VASKFEEYTVSSSI
+106 VASNFIFYAASSII

-131 QNIFVIGSKANGTSV
+131 QNKFVIGSKADGTSV
-146 LYVATFDF
+146 LYVVTFDF
-154 NSGTINLKEPT
+154 NSHTMTYKEPT

-196 ATMYWSLKTISNP
+196 ATMHWSLKTISNP

-221 EYYDSYKAGNGVT
+221 EYYDSYKVEGDIFTSEDGFVRWAYYDN
-234 NVYTDDFLLYDHI
+234 FLLYDYI
-247 TQVTLKTDTPTT
+247 TQFTRTTSTPTT
-259 YECKVL
+259 FECRAL
-265 FPDETTTKS
+265 FADKTTKS
-274 IETNVEAL
+274 ITTNFAPAY
-282 DLTYDPEYDLF
+282 LTYDPEYDLF
-293 IYYDWDEGVVHF
+293 IYTDRVEGSVYF
-305 NKDNKDEMVNI
+305 NNDKMDDI
-316 PSTRGIITDIRNK
+316 PHPTYFEIDIRNK
-329 ILCVIERDRYL
+329 LCAVERKNILY
-340 HIYSY
+340 IYSY
-345 SKDGTMTELKKF
+345 SKNKTIKKLTEIKCIEEGQSTNYSPSTF
-357 DCGKDGEPTT
+357 
-367 YRYATLD
+367 D
-374 SIHRKLYV
+374 SIHHKLYMFKHV
-382 RKMVNGTLEY
+382 GGIANYLGGGY
-392 TGDGH
+392 
-397 IDFSDLKNI
+397 IDFSDLDKI
-406 ERVKSDSFDN
+406 EHVKSDSFDN
-416 DPVFNVYYYD
+416 DPVRRVYYYD
-426 VINNITYVETH
+426 VINNITYVET
-437 KGVWDSIDKYVRY
+437 SNSRY
-450 SIDKD
+450 SIDED

-473 EIDANG
+473 EIDTNG

-494 GKIINYDHTGS
+494 GKIIDYDHTGS
-505 KFTYI
+505 EFTYV
-510 SINDNLLTFFI
+510 SINDNLLTYLI
-521 APGSNYYVISKYK
+521 EPKSNYYVISKYK

-547 IEADP
+547 IDADP
-552 PKHINR
+552 PKNINR

-638 TGCSQEDACIVCNY
+638 TGCSQEEACIVCNY

-673 NYQDTV
+673 TYQDTV

-698 YVLHNHKYYTYI
+698 YILHNHKYYTYI

-721 MYDNRINMWFKWVL
+721 VYDNRINMWFKWVL

-758 HNELY
+758 NNKHNELY
-763 RLNPYG
+763 RLDPYG

-776 QYLDEVQRTNP
+776 QYLDEVYRTNP

-842 PTNPRTYTAEITTLK
+842 PTNPRTYTAEIATLK

-891 ISTTLND
+891 VSTTLND

>member
-1 MHRTTPVITNTPSV
+1 MHRTTPIITNTPSV
-15 SQTYRTAILS
+15 SQTNRTAILS

-66 VQDLPKNERYYK
+66 VETLATNERYYK
-78 TFKLYHKTKKWFWV
+78 TFKLYDKTKKWFWV
-92 SVYLNPFQVYVKDS
+92 SVYLNPFEVYVKDS
-106 VASKFEEYTVSSSI
+106 VASNFKKYTTTPSSI

-131 QNIFVIGSKANGTSV
+131 QNKFVIGSKADGTSV

-154 NSGTINLKEPT
+154 NSQTINFKEPT
-165 YYLPTSQLYDIE
+165 YYPPISQLYDIE
-177 SDSYYTLN
+177 SDSYYKLN
-185 EQANL
+185 EQGNL

-196 ATMYWSLKTISNP
+196 ATMNWSLKTISNP

-221 EYYDSYKAGNGVT
+221 EYYDSYKVRSDVDS
-234 NVYTDDFLLYDHI
+234 VYTDDFLLYDYI
-247 TQVTLKTDTPTT
+247 IQVTRTTSTPTT
-259 YECKVL
+259 YDCIVWFADK
-265 FPDETTTKS
+265 TTKS
-274 IETNVEAL
+274 ITTDVRVT

-293 IYYDWDEGVVHF
+293 IYCDWSKGFVYF
-305 NKDNKDEMVNI
+305 DNEKMG
-316 PSTRGIITDIRNK
+316 GISRVTEIKTDIRNK
-329 ILCVIERDRYL
+329 ILCVIVDERFLY
-340 HIYSY
+340 IYSY
-345 SKDGTMTELKKF
+345 SKNKTITELKKF
-357 DCGKDGEPTT
+357 EYGEAGEPTT
-367 YRYATLD
+367 YRYGTLD
-374 SIHRKLYV
+374 SIHHKLYMYKHA
-382 RKMVNGTLEY
+382 R
-392 TGDGH
+392 GDINYHGEGH

-406 ERVKSDSFDN
+406 KRETSDSFDN
-416 DPVFNVYYYD
+416 DPVNEVYYYD
-426 VINNITYVETH
+426 VINNITYVRTF
-437 KGVWDSIDKYVRY
+437 GGVRY

-494 GKIINYDHTGS
+494 GKIIDYDHTGS
-505 KFTYI
+505 EFTYV
-510 SINDNLLTFFI
+510 SINDNLLTHLV
-521 APGSNYYVISKYK
+521 GSESNYYVISKYK

-547 IEADP
+547 IDADP

-638 TGCSQEDACIVCNY
+638 TGCSQEEACIVCNY

-658 VNNDGVWSLGQSSSV
+658 VNNEGVWSLGQSSSV

-698 YVLHNHKYYTYI
+698 YILHNHKYYTYI

-758 HNELY
+758 NNKHNELY

-776 QYLDEVQRTNP
+776 QYLDEVHRTNP

>member
-1 MHRTTPVITNTPSV
+1 MHRTTPIVTNTPSV

-66 VQDLPKNERYYK
+66 VQTFLHTNGRYYK
-78 TFKLYHKTKKWFWV
+78 TFKLYDKTQKWFWV
-92 SVYLNPFQVYVKDS
+92 SVYLDPFEVYVKDS
-106 VASKFEEYTVSSSI
+106 VASNFEKYTAPSSI

-131 QNIFVIGSKANGTSV
+131 QNIFVIGSKADGTSV

-154 NSGTINLKEPT
+154 KSQTINFKEPT

-177 SDSYYTLN
+177 SDSYYKLN
-185 EQANL
+185 EQGNL

-214 DLKIVKN
+214 DLKIFKN
-221 EYYDSYKAGNGVT
+221 EYYDSYNAGNGASF
-234 NVYTDDFLLYDHI
+234 VYTDDFLLYDHI
-247 TQVTLKTDTPTT
+247 TQVTRETSTSTTFYCTAWFADKT
-259 YECKVL
+259 KKSI
-265 FPDETTTKS
+265 TTTVQAS
-274 IETNVEAL
+274 

-293 IYYDWDEGVVHF
+293 IYSDGKGSMYF
-305 NKDNKDEMVNI
+305 DNDKMDDI
-316 PSTRGIITDIRNK
+316 PSVSRIITDIRNK
-329 ILCVIERDRYL
+329 ILCAITKDERFLY
-340 HIYSY
+340 IYSY
-345 SKDGTMTELKKF
+345 SKNKTISELKKF
-357 DCGKDGEPTT
+357 DYGEAGESGS
-367 YRYATLD
+367 YRNATLD
-374 SIHRKLYV
+374 SIHHKLYMYKFV
-382 RKMVNGTLEY
+382 RDTVKY
-392 TGDGH
+392 TGEGH
-397 IDFSDLKNI
+397 IDFSDLKHI
-406 ERVKSDSFDN
+406 ERKTSDSFDN
-416 DPVFNVYYYD
+416 DPVYSVYYYD
-426 VINNITYVETH
+426 VINNITYVETI
-437 KGVWDSIDKYVRY
+437 SNVRY

-455 GVATEQ
+455 GVAIEQ

-479 HQLIHLNPEGKIFDN
+479 HQLIRLNPEGKILDN
-494 GKIINYDHTGS
+494 GKIIDYNHTDS
-505 KFTYI
+505 VFIYV
-510 SINDNLLTFFI
+510 SINDNLLTYLSE
-521 APGSNYYVISKYK
+521 PESSYYVISKYK

-638 TGCSQEDACIVCNY
+638 TGCSQEEACIVCNY

-673 NYQDTV
+673 TYQDTV

-698 YVLHNHKYYTYI
+698 YILHNHKYYTYI

-758 HNELY
+758 NNKHNELY

-776 QYLDEVQRTNP
+776 QYLDEVHRTNP

-891 ISTTLND
+891 VSTTLND

>member
-1 MHRTTPVITNTPSV
+1 MHRTTPIVTNTPSV

-66 VQDLPKNERYYK
+66 VQTLPTNKRYYK
-78 TFKLYHKTKKWFWV
+78 TFKLYDKTQKWFWV
-92 SVYLNPFQVYVKDS
+92 SVYLNPFEVCVKDS
-106 VASKFEEYTVSSSI
+106 VASKFEKYTVSSSI

-146 LYVATFDF
+146 LYVAIFDF
-154 NSGTINLKEPT
+154 NSRTINLKEPT

-185 EQANL
+185 EQGNL

-221 EYYDSYKAGNGVT
+221 EYYDSYKAGYGT
-234 NVYTDDFLLYDHI
+234 NSVYTDDFLLYDHI
-247 TQVTLKTDTPTT
+247 TQVTRTTSTSTTFDCTAWFADKT
-259 YECKVL
+259 K
-265 FPDETTTKS
+265 KS
-274 IETNVEAL
+274 ITTNVEAV

-293 IYYDWDEGVVHF
+293 IYCDDKAFVYF
-305 NKDNKDEMVNI
+305 NNDKMIQI
-316 PSTRGIITDIRNK
+316 PSVLRIITDIRNK
-329 ILCVIERDRYL
+329 ILCAIEDNRFL
-340 HIYSY
+340 HIFSY
-345 SKDGTMTELKKF
+345 SKDKTIKKLVVY
-357 DCGKDGEPTT
+357 DYGKDGEPTT
-367 YRYATLD
+367 YRSGTLD
-374 SIHRKLYV
+374 SIHHKLYMYKTV
-382 RKMVNGTLEY
+382 GQTGEY
-392 TGDGH
+392 TGEGH

-406 ERVKSDSFDN
+406 KRVTSDSFDN
-416 DPVFNVYYYD
+416 DPVENVYYYD
-426 VINNITYVETH
+426 VINNITYVETY
-437 KGVWDSIDKYVRY
+437 KNVRY

-473 EIDANG
+473 EIDTNG

-494 GKIINYDHTGS
+494 GKIVDYDYTIGS
-505 KFTYI
+505 FAYI
-510 SINDNLLTFFI
+510 SINDNLLTYLRE
-521 APGSNYYVISKYK
+521 PESDYYVISKYK

-638 TGCSQEDACIVCNY
+638 TGCSQEEACIVCNY

-658 VNNDGVWSLGQSSSV
+658 VNNEGVWSLGQSSSV

-698 YVLHNHKYYTYI
+698 YILHNHKYYTYI

-750 IVSTYSNK
+750 IVSTYSNE

-800 LPLNTLNFKKRIKY
+800 LPLSTLNFKKRIKY

>member
-1 MHRTTPVITNTPSV
+1 MHRTTPVVTNTPSV
-15 SQTYRTAILS
+15 SQTYKTAILS

-37 SAVKNSAKECTNLYI
+37 SAVKNSAKECTNLYV

-66 VQDLPKNERYYK
+66 VQTLPTNERYYK
-78 TFKLYHKTKKWFWV
+78 TFKLYDETQKWFWV
-92 SVYLNPFQVYVKDS
+92 SVYLKPFEVYVKDS
-106 VASKFEEYTVSSSI
+106 VASDFIKYAVTST

-131 QNIFVIGSKANGTSV
+131 QNKFVIGSKADGTSE

-154 NSGTINLKEPT
+154 NLHTINLKEPT

-177 SDSYYTLN
+177 SDSYYALN
-185 EQANL
+185 EQGNL

-214 DLKIVKN
+214 DLNVIKN
-221 EYYDSYKAGNGVT
+221 EYYDSYKAGYGEKY
-234 NVYTDDFLLYDHI
+234 VYTDDFLLYDHI
-247 TQVTLKTDTPTT
+247 TQVTRTT
-259 YECKVL
+259 STSTTFDCKAW
-265 FPDETTTKS
+265 FADKTTKS
-274 IETNVEAL
+274 ITTDVQAIG
-282 DLTYDPEYDLF
+282 LTYDPEYDLF
-293 IYYDWDEGVVHF
+293 IYSDRVERFVYF
-305 NKDNKDEMVNI
+305 NNDKMVDI
-316 PSTRGIITDIRNK
+316 PPVEKIVIDIRNK
-329 ILCVIERDRYL
+329 ILCAIIDKRFLY
-340 HIYSY
+340 IYSY
-345 SKDGTMTELKKF
+345 SKNKTITKLAEFTYGET
-357 DCGKDGEPTT
+357 GEPTT
-367 YRYATLD
+367 YRYGTLD
-374 SIHRKLYV
+374 SIHHKLYMYKIV
-382 RKMVNGTLEY
+382 SETAKV
-392 TGDGH
+392 TGEGH
-397 IDFSDLKNI
+397 IDFSDLDNI
-406 ERVKSDSFDN
+406 KRVTSDSFDN
-416 DPVFNVYYYD
+416 DPIVHVYYYD
-426 VINNITYVETH
+426 VINNITYVET
-437 KGVWDSIDKYVRY
+437 DKYVRY

-455 GVATEQ
+455 SVTTEQ

-494 GKIINYDHTGS
+494 GKIIDYDHTNSGV
-505 KFTYI
+505 TYI
-510 SINDNLLTFFI
+510 SINDNLLTYLI
-521 APGSNYYVISKYK
+521 KNPGSNYYVMSKYK

-552 PKHINR
+552 PKNINR

-638 TGCSQEDACIVCNY
+638 TGCSQEEACIVCNY

-673 NYQDTV
+673 TYQDTV

-698 YVLHNHKYYTYI
+698 YILHNHKYYTYI
-710 GYNRDESGIIW
+710 GYNRDDSGIIW

-758 HNELY
+758 YNELY
-763 RLNPYG
+763 RLDPYG

-776 QYLDEVQRTNP
+776 QYLDEVHKTNP
-787 KYINIT
+787 NYKNIT

-842 PTNPRTYTAEITTLK
+842 PTNPKTYTAEITTLK

-863 RIPKFDF
+863 RIPRFDF

-880 SDQFEDGVGDT
+880 SDQFEDGVGNT
-891 ISTTLND
+891 VSTTLND

>member
-1 MHRTTPVITNTPSV
+1 MHRTTPIITNTPSV

-66 VQDLPKNERYYK
+66 VQKLPDNGRYYK
-78 TFKLYHKTKKWFWV
+78 TFKLYDETQKWFWV
-92 SVYLNPFQVYVKDS
+92 SVYLDPFEVYVKES
-106 VASKFEEYTVSSSI
+106 VASNFEKYEASPSI

-131 QNIFVIGSKANGTSV
+131 QNKFVIGSKADGTSV

-154 NSGTINLKEPT
+154 NKDTINFKEPT

-185 EQANL
+185 EQSNL

-221 EYYDSYKAGNGVT
+221 EYYDSYKVECDFDSFYVEN
-234 NVYTDDFLLYDHI
+234 YTDDFLLYDHI
-247 TQVTLKTDTPTT
+247 TQVIHTPSPQITSD
-259 YECKVL
+259 CRVWFADK
-265 FPDETTTKS
+265 TTKS
-274 IETNVEAL
+274 ISTTGGQVF

-293 IYYDWDEGVVHF
+293 IYQLNGFVYF
-305 NKDNKDEMVNI
+305 NNDKMDKISNI
-316 PSTRGIITDIRNK
+316 TIQIKTDIRNK
-329 ILCVIERDRYL
+329 ILCTIEQIEGKRFLR
-340 HIYSY
+340 IYSY
-345 SKDGTMTELKKF
+345 SKNKAITKLKEFDGQTVE
-357 DCGKDGEPTT
+357 EAIYYSYTT
-367 YRYATLD
+367 FD
-374 SIHRKLYV
+374 SIHHKLYI
-382 RKMVNGTLEY
+382 RKEVGGIECVGGGYIN
-392 TGDGH
+392 
-397 IDFSDLKNI
+397 FSDLDNI
-406 ERVKSDSFDN
+406 TRVTSDSFDN
-416 DPVFNVYYYD
+416 DPVYKVYYYD
-426 VINNITYVETH
+426 VINNITYVRTH
-437 KGVWDSIDKYVRY
+437 KDVRY

-455 GVATEQ
+455 GVAIEQ
-461 KYFSNFGTNDRI
+461 KYLSNFRTNDLI
-473 EIDANG
+473 EIDKNG
-479 HQLIHLNPEGKIFDN
+479 HQLIRLNPEGKIFDN
-494 GKIINYDHTGS
+494 GKIIDYDHTDS
-505 KFTYI
+505 DFTYI
-510 SINDNLLTFFI
+510 SINDNLLTRLI
-521 APGSNYYVISKYK
+521 VPSSGYCYVISKYK

-638 TGCSQEDACIVCNY
+638 TGCSQEEACIVCNY

-673 NYQDTV
+673 TYQDTV
-679 FGSISDR
+679 FGSISDK

-698 YVLHNHKYYTYI
+698 YILHNHKYYTYI

-758 HNELY
+758 NNKYNELY
-763 RLNPYG
+763 RLDPYG

-776 QYLDEVQRTNP
+776 QYLDEVHRTNP
-787 KYINIT
+787 KYKNIN

-891 ISTTLND
+891 VSTTLND